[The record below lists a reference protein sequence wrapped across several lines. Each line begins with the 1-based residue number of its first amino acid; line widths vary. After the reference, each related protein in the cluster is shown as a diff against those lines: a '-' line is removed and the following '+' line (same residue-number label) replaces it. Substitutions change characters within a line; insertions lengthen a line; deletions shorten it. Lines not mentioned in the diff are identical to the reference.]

1 MPSSRD
7 MTNSYSSLPTG
18 AAGSGSGSVSTHASL
33 EAAGSIP
40 SPAAPTSSAAATT
53 ASSIQTPDARRHAI
67 GLINGESYSSSPS
80 QTPSPSYHQYQSS
93 RQAQSS
99 QQNPSYQQQSYHQY
113 QQQPQPHH
121 HHHHHAASI
130 SSSSGFRHDS
140 TDSGLTPTFS
150 SNTIMHSSPNPMG
163 DASESLSQPSHTST
177 AVPANASSNILIA
190 SIVQR
195 LVNKLPCNSGWR
207 LQLVEEDDLVRSCV
221 VNLINLSWFQLG
233 IVVKELLGAIE
244 VLVKQSS
251 QQRLEQQASIG
262 ILHSQLFILKVLVSC
277 LNHQWRIASGH
288 ANSPRPGLDPMP
300 SSPNSNGSIDQTLAE
315 SPSTSALGW
324 TDPSAMDDTQAKH
337 VLSVMTLLIKQNVA
351 RDDVNFSSIHEGV
364 EARSSSKNDPAASHG
379 LSGRAAPSERS
390 LRDLSLRDTTSS
402 FSSTKGFGHTSSR
415 LGRDDGDPRED
426 GGLPGISD
434 KFPEVF
440 MPSSLC
446 LAASTSLYVLY
457 PCFPP
462 TRSPF
467 DTPPSIDHADLAS
480 AAAAASPAASSYSH
494 KPDGRDSKPDMTDI
508 SSSARFN
515 ASSWSTTAFSQDVE
529 GFDVPNHLQ
538 TRIYRL
544 ASQVVFYL
552 SSSNWVVVSARLRNR
567 LYYLSSTVEEA
578 PSTAEL
584 RLLECSNFQR
594 ARLASMLQEV
604 STSFPQLKRSAQSAI
619 ALVLRRA
626 IWSWIQYHPTEFAN
640 LATANRRFEGSPD
653 VVFDQVYSLADSTKR
668 KIAFWPMLTSL
679 LILCPDL
686 VGKAA
691 VGENR
696 KASGS
701 LAKKLSFID
710 GLRKSPRNTAL
721 IDVST
726 LCCVDLFK
734 AAASVPRSENGLRL
748 IVHDLEAEL
757 QERLFDPKRP
767 LASGNKPIELMLM
780 IDFFVALFRLDPQR
794 TIRELVPICMSE
806 SSPIHFKIALVKAC
820 VLLAS
825 ERHRLPWA
833 PDVSLLYP
841 HISRPLRAFFR
852 EMAYR
857 LPRFDNRETTRKRA
871 ASRSVSSSHFRN
883 VSLSGSA
890 AVAAASVEE
899 LGRLDLLQ
907 SIVQLWTLDVGA
919 LAHGVDYDRPKD
931 FSSLSGGGTPFDR
944 ELILRNA
951 VPIDSL
957 LAFTASLCSLFSTP
971 PEFASYRK
979 SCAALLA
986 RVYHSGLLDPKL
998 ADFCAH
1004 QRHVGLSCL
1013 PFFFT
1018 IIAEQLMSC
1027 ESSEM
1032 QRHYLEL
1039 LRRSQ
1044 QRRGFF
1050 ISQEQDWN
1058 NTVKEPFYPPGH
1070 ERKLEYIW
1078 VQLVTLLMICSSDT
1092 EVCSRAMQCA
1102 RGFAQLTV
1110 AISDYYDPLSVEWLK
1125 LYTDLADP
1133 SFLHTGRIA
1142 QQKRIRA
1149 LLRDIEA
1156 PSAASWLAWKEA
1168 YSRWANLTQLVARPI
1183 AEDTLTAQDKAAQ
1196 WHNYAGFLCAFG
1208 GACFS
1213 ASAVITSEIEPS
1225 IAEILPQ
1232 FSDLDEQPAAL
1243 IERFVQEMVDL
1254 LVSDSLWV
1262 REKAKETLGV
1272 DLGPR
1277 LIGILFRQ
1285 IHAVLSDFF
1294 DKETGYPKTSEMY
1307 TVFVEQSIG
1316 VATMVLN
1323 RLDEVKSSPS
1333 TSKVDIGSL
1342 MVLFV
1347 EYANSLGRD
1356 EQALRI
1362 KTAMCQMCEALM
1374 RKKAAF
1380 CFSNELRVRNRLFQ
1394 ALTTWT
1400 SDGSEDGFHSNALDA
1415 LDRLH
1420 RDLDVA
1426 CLKCISILLDKLPL
1440 LLADDALLLDDK
1452 VEGAKTRHFAMYFG
1466 YFIKI
1471 LNRTRHSETAAAA
1484 RARAL
1489 NDAKS
1494 LAGTKSNKAD
1504 SGRDYAPLRE
1514 SAILALS
1521 NLLASNIDSGLHNSL
1536 PLAYHEDPRIRTA
1549 FMQIMTNVLNQG
1561 TAFDELERMG
1571 GARKS
1576 NRLVD
1581 LVCQEDLQLALSICH
1596 VCPGRDVE
1604 PMSVLLLS
1612 MFDAKG
1618 GLIRFLK
1625 AAVEEE
1631 IQRTATEEMVFR
1643 SNSFCTTLLSTF
1655 ARTHGY
1661 DYLRSIMAPLITEF
1675 ARKPAGFSVEMDPSR
1690 VEPGGS
1696 APKNQNALEEISQA
1710 FIDAICSSA
1719 HRVPAVL
1726 RELCR
1731 HIRTVLDARFPA
1743 SRYQGVGGLMFLR
1756 FISPAVVSPHMID
1769 INLTGPSKDLRR
1781 GLVLISKILITLASN
1796 NLFSSHK
1803 EPFMTGLNDFL
1814 KSNVWKVTAFLDQ
1827 VSDARTDPDRLYAAD
1842 QPLGFGIHPNVYGI
1856 DERDQRMLHRFL
1868 FENVDKLGKS
1878 LADRASS
1885 KSTVAVDSSSVYNGE
1900 AQQRRGEES
1909 KNVYDDLCDALAAAG
1924 EPKGED
1930 LSEPVFG
1937 AGNFQD
1943 FLRRHAGRNID
1954 EDSYRSI
1961 FYEGPVSRAGRPVM
1975 YYAMR
1980 NQKADTIDFE
1990 GLILYILQT
1999 LETFAYR
2006 QFDVVF
2012 DTTACQPS
2020 NVTPSQWL
2028 LYFSSL
2034 VPASI
2039 LSNVVDVFF
2048 LNPNTTARVEL
2059 QFWSATTY
2067 SDSTL
2072 KHELADRM
2080 TSLQNVVHCSTL
2092 PEIEKWIEP
2101 RNLVLDQ
2108 TTMSILGSSAEVRF
2122 DQITM
2127 VWYYRTLTPVTFRIG
2142 GEYLQITGL
2151 KKQEWLPNVP
2161 VQLNDVFHLSDID
2174 DVRSISIRG
2183 DDNTFFLS
2191 CRNGSM
2197 NFVFNSRE
2205 RSDVVQALRQAKA
2218 RVSKFRA
2225 NNAVDRVLRPNDVP
2239 GTLLNMA
2246 MLNITSNDSALR
2258 LSAYNLLCALSTSFN
2273 FGASSAKKR
2282 LLSSRGL
2289 ALPAN
2294 TMAFVTDLS
2303 KDFAVAAPGVTLE
2316 FLLSFFDGF
2325 ERAAPSQKTVCLHY
2339 LSPWLSNLVM
2349 FVHTSREQQ
2358 GEYHRRIKE
2367 ILNQLISITTK
2378 QPDMYAI
2385 MQRCVWS
2392 QLSRLDDL
2400 IPTFLDVFAE
2410 AAMDSGLHTERFEA
2424 VLDTMV
2430 SFASINLRGK
2440 LLSRLRKVIA
2450 KTAQNP
2456 VVSQLHLNAS
2466 WKEIATLVRMNMV
2479 LSFTNRVEAL
2489 LYLPEL
2495 LHIILLLAG
2504 NGVDATRHSIYG
2516 SAINLV
2522 HSLCTEDPRE
2532 ARKPDEATPRSA
2544 EAVAKLR
2551 VLLEK
2556 LAEPESLKLFGL
2568 PVASQGS
2575 SANAAFAASQEIVR
2589 ETPDNASIERLA
2601 TLMYEVAD
2609 VAAPNVDAANSWRAR
2624 LASLVTSTAF
2634 QYNPIIQS
2642 RAFVLLGCLAQ
2653 GEIDD
2658 DLLYQILVSL
2668 RGSISEW
2675 ASSSSDMPMIS
2686 IVTCLSKVVK
2696 ILPTRSRYLPQM
2708 FWLGIAMVQC
2718 GHVPLFKAG
2727 VELMHSTVQSI
2738 WERDIPAS
2746 EGNDLIAYLLDA
2758 RFEFRELACKLDDE
2772 TGVDFDIN
2780 FSFGMAALLVK
2791 GLRHPSTKEVT
2802 TKLMQAMLHHCGI
2815 DAQGERRSR
2824 SGRISER
2831 QLGFFVGLL
2840 PTATRP
2846 EEFGHLLSM
2855 AGVEASACEAAVE
2868 ARRSG
2873 YKGLQE
2879 HLDVLNNR
2887 IALLLVTLVT
2897 SLLQQAESDAERL
2910 MLYSFLNEAAREVPA
2925 IVSILYDSLA
2935 PSMKDIF
2942 VNCSNGAIL
2951 DAVHGI
2957 AQTAVSQPFFAA
2969 QARETQKRGGPNA
2982 YLAESGY
2989 GSLLTCG
2996 AFIPLMEGRRHVL
3009 CKLSIQLV
3017 LGLTDVGTT

>member
-1 MPSSRD
+1 
-7 MTNSYSSLPTG
+7 
-18 AAGSGSGSVSTHASL
+18 
-33 EAAGSIP
+33 
-40 SPAAPTSSAAATT
+40 
-53 ASSIQTPDARRHAI
+53 
-67 GLINGESYSSSPS
+67 
-80 QTPSPSYHQYQSS
+80 
-93 RQAQSS
+93 
-99 QQNPSYQQQSYHQY
+99 
-113 QQQPQPHH
+113 
-121 HHHHHAASI
+121 
-130 SSSSGFRHDS
+130 
-140 TDSGLTPTFS
+140 
-150 SNTIMHSSPNPMG
+150 MHSSPNLAG
-163 DASESLSQPSHTST
+163 DSSEIASQAPLSST
-177 AVPANASSNILIA
+177 TVSANASSQILIA
-190 SIVQR
+190 SIVHR

-207 LQLVEEDDLVRSCV
+207 LQLVEEDELVRSCV
-221 VNLINLSWFQLG
+221 ASLINLSCFQLG
-233 IVVKELLGAIE
+233 GVVKELLGAIE
-244 VLVKQSS
+244 MLVKQSS
-251 QQRLEQQASIG
+251 QQHLEQQAGIG
-262 ILHSQLFILKVLVSC
+262 MLHSQLFILKVLVSC

-288 ANSPRPGLDPMP
+288 ANRPRPGLDPLPP
-300 SSPNSNGSIDQTLAE
+300 SSSSNGAGEDDVGGSAA
-315 SPSTSALGW
+315 TSALGW
-324 TDPSAMDDTQAKH
+324 TDPPAMDDTQAKH

-351 RDDVNFSSIHEGV
+351 RDDASFSSIHEGV
-364 EARSSSKNDPAASHG
+364 EARSSSKTDPSAAHG
-379 LSGRAAPSERS
+379 LTGRVPPSERS
-390 LRDLSLRDTTSS
+390 LRDLSLRDPTSS
-402 FSSTKGFGHTSSR
+402 FSSTKSFGHTNSR
-415 LGRDDGDPRED
+415 LGRDDSEARED
-426 GGLPGISD
+426 GGYPSVND

-446 LAASTSLYVLY
+446 LAASTSLFVLY

-467 DTPPSIDHADLAS
+467 DTPPTIDHADLAT
-480 AAAAASPAASSYSH
+480 ALGASSGPSST
-494 KPDGRDSKPDMTDI
+494 PFTSGRTENKADTTNV

-515 ASSWSTTAFSQDVE
+515 TSSWSTTAFSQDVE
-529 GFDVPNHLQ
+529 GFEVPNHLQ

-567 LYYLSSTVEEA
+567 LYYLSSTIEEA

-584 RLLECSNFQR
+584 RLIECSNFQR
-594 ARLASMLQEV
+594 TRLAGMLQEL
-604 STSFPQLKRSAQSAI
+604 STSFPQLKRSAQYAV

-626 IWSWIQYHPTEFAN
+626 VWSWIQYHPTEFAT

-653 VVFDQVYSLADSTKR
+653 VVFDQVYSLADTTKR

-679 LILCPDL
+679 LILCPDM

-701 LAKKLSFID
+701 FAKKLSFID
-710 GLRKSPRNTAL
+710 GLRKSPRNTTL
-721 IDVST
+721 IDVAT

-757 QERLFDPKRP
+757 KERLFDAKRP

-780 IDFFVALFRLDPQR
+780 IDFFAALFRLDPQR
-794 TIRELVPICMSE
+794 TIRELVPICMAD

-841 HISRPLRAFFR
+841 HVSRHLRAFFR

-857 LPRFDNRETTRKRA
+857 LPRFDNRETARKRA
-871 ASRSVSSSHFRN
+871 ASRLASSSHFRN

-890 AVAAASVEE
+890 AAAAANVEE
-899 LGRLDLLQ
+899 LGRFDLLQ
-907 SIVQLWTLDVGA
+907 SIVQLWTLDVAA
-919 LAHGVDYDRPKD
+919 LAHGVDVDRPKA
-931 FSSLSGGGTPFDR
+931 FSSLSGGGSTFDR
-944 ELILRNA
+944 EALLRKA

-957 LAFTASLCSLFSTP
+957 LTFTVSICSLFATP

-979 SCAALLA
+979 VCAALLA
-986 RVYHSGLLDPKL
+986 RIYHSGLLDPKL
-998 ADFCAH
+998 AEFCKH

-1018 IIAEQLMSC
+1018 IITEQLMSSD
-1027 ESSEM
+1027 SSEM

-1050 ISQEQDWN
+1050 MTQEQNWSD
-1058 NTVKEPFYPPGH
+1058 TVQAPFYPPAN
-1070 ERKLEYIW
+1070 ERKLEYVW
-1078 VQLVTLLMICSSDT
+1078 VQLVTLLMMCSSDT

-1102 RGFAQLTV
+1102 RGHAQLTI
-1110 AISDYYDPLSVEWLK
+1110 AISDYYDPLSDEWLK

-1142 QQKRIRA
+1142 QQKRIRS

-1213 ASAVITSEIEPS
+1213 ASDFITSEIEPS

-1232 FSDLDEQPAAL
+1232 FCDINEQPAAL

-1272 DLGPR
+1272 DLEPR
-1277 LIGILFRQ
+1277 LIGILLRQ

-1294 DKETGYPKTSEMY
+1294 DKETGYPKTSDMY

-1323 RLDEVKSSPS
+1323 RLDESKASPS

-1362 KTAMCQMCEALM
+1362 KTAMCQMCGTLM

-1380 CFSNELRVRNRLFQ
+1380 CFSHELRVRNRLFQ
-1394 ALTTWT
+1394 ALTSWT
-1400 SDGSEDGFHSNALDA
+1400 SDGSEDGYHSNTLDA

-1426 CLKCISILLDKLPL
+1426 CLKCISVLLDKLPL

-1471 LNRTRHSETAAAA
+1471 LNRARHSETAAAA
-1484 RARAL
+1484 HARTL
-1489 NDAKS
+1489 DAKS
-1494 LAGTKSNKAD
+1494 MGAAKSIKIDA
-1504 SGRDYAPLRE
+1504 GRDYGPLRE

-1561 TAFDELERMG
+1561 TAFDELERIG
-1571 GARKS
+1571 GACKS

-1581 LVCQEDLQLALSICH
+1581 LVCRKDLQLALSICQI
-1596 VCPGRDVE
+1596 CPGRDVE

-1631 IQRTATEEMVFR
+1631 IQHTATEEMVFR
-1643 SNSFCTTLLSTF
+1643 SNSFCTTLLSAF

-1661 DYLRSIMAPLITEF
+1661 EYLRSIMAPLITEF
-1675 ARKPAGFSVEMDPSR
+1675 ASRPAGFSVEMDPSR

-1696 APKNQNALEEISQA
+1696 ALRNQEALEEIAQA

-1731 HIRTVLDARFPA
+1731 HIRSVLDARFPA
-1743 SRYQGVGGLMFLR
+1743 SRYQGVGGFMFLR

-1814 KSNVWKVTAFLDQ
+1814 KGNVWKVTAFLDQ
-1827 VSDARTDPDRLYAAD
+1827 VSDARTDPDRIYAAD
-1842 QPLGFGIHPNVYGI
+1842 QPLGFGIHPKAYGI

-1868 FENVDKLGKS
+1868 FENVDRLGKS
-1878 LADRASS
+1878 LADRATQSIA
-1885 KSTVAVDSSSVYNGE
+1885 AVDSSATYSGE
-1900 AQQRRGEES
+1900 AHQRRSEEA
-1909 KNVYDDLCDALAAAG
+1909 KHVYDDLCDALAAAG
-1924 EPKGED
+1924 EPKGDD
-1930 LSEPVFG
+1930 LPEPSFA
-1937 AGNFQD
+1937 AGNYQD

-1954 EDSYRSI
+1954 EESYRSI
-1961 FYEGPVSRAGRPVM
+1961 FYEGPSSRDGRPVL
-1975 YYAMR
+1975 YYAMH

-2012 DTTACQPS
+2012 DMTACQPS

-2039 LSNVVDVFF
+2039 LANVVNVFF
-2048 LNPNTTARVEL
+2048 LNPNTAARMEL
-2059 QFWSATTY
+2059 QFWSASTY

-2072 KHELADRM
+2072 KVELADRM

-2092 PEIEKWIEP
+2092 QAIEPWIEV
-2101 RNLVLDQ
+2101 RNLALGQV
-2108 TTMSILGSSAEVRF
+2108 TMSILGSSTEVRF

-2127 VWYYRTLTPVTFRIG
+2127 VWYYRSLTPVSFRIG

-2151 KKQEWLPNVP
+2151 KQQDWLPNVS
-2161 VQLNDVFHLSDID
+2161 VQLNDIFHLSDID

-2191 CRNGSM
+2191 CRNGSI

-2205 RSDVVQALRQAKA
+2205 RSEVVQALRQAKA

-2225 NNAVDRVLRPNDVP
+2225 NNAADRVLRPSDVP

-2246 MLNITSNDSALR
+2246 MLNITSNDAALR

-2289 ALPAN
+2289 GLSAN

-2303 KDFAVAAPGVTLE
+2303 RDFALAAPGVTLE

-2400 IPTFLDVFAE
+2400 IPIFLDVFTE

-2430 SFASINLRGK
+2430 SFGSINLRGK

-2466 WKEIATLVRMNMV
+2466 WKEIATLVQMNMV

-2495 LHIILLLAG
+2495 LHVILLLAG
-2504 NGVDATRHSIYG
+2504 NGVDATRHSIYC

-2532 ARKPDEATPRSA
+2532 ARKPEEATPRSA

-2551 VLLEK
+2551 VLLEQ
-2556 LAEPESLKLFGL
+2556 LAEAESLKLFGL
-2568 PVASQGS
+2568 PVASPGS
-2575 SANAAFAASQEIVR
+2575 SANAAFAASREMVR
-2589 ETPDNASIERLA
+2589 DTPDNASIERLA

-2609 VAAPNVDAANSWRAR
+2609 VAAPSTDAANSWRAR

-2675 ASSSSDMPMIS
+2675 ASNGSDMPMIS

-2696 ILPTRSRYLPQM
+2696 ILPTQSRYLPQM

-2727 VELMHSTVQSI
+2727 VELMHSTVDSI
-2738 WERDIPAS
+2738 WDRGIPAS
-2746 EGNDLIAYLLDA
+2746 EHSDLITYLLDA
-2758 RFEFRELACKLDDE
+2758 RLEFRELACKLDDE

-2791 GLRHPSTKEVT
+2791 GLRHPSTREAT
-2802 TKLMQAMLHHCGI
+2802 TNLMRAMLHHCGV
-2815 DAQGERRSR
+2815 DGQGEKQSKG
-2824 SGRISER
+2824 GRISER
-2831 QLGFFVGLL
+2831 QLGFFIGLL

-2846 EEFGHLLSM
+2846 EEFGQLLSL
-2855 AGVEASACEAAVE
+2855 AGVEASACNAAME

-2873 YKGLQE
+2873 YKGLTAY
-2879 HLDVLNNR
+2879 LDVLNNR

-2897 SLLQQAESDAERL
+2897 SLLQHAESDAERL

-2935 PSMKDIF
+2935 PSMKEIF

-2969 QARETQKRGGPNA
+2969 QAHETAKRGGPNA
-2982 YLAESGY
+2982 YLVESGY
-2989 GSLLTCG
+2989 GSLLGCG
-2996 AFIPLMEGRRHVL
+2996 AFVPLMEGRRHVL

>member
-1 MPSSRD
+1 MEAPASTASHAERPSSA
-7 MTNSYSSLPTG
+7 T
-18 AAGSGSGSVSTHASL
+18 
-33 EAAGSIP
+33 
-40 SPAAPTSSAAATT
+40 ATT
-53 ASSIQTPDARRHAI
+53 APLMQTPDARRHGL
-67 GLINGESYSSSPS
+67 GLINAEPHSSPAS
-80 QTPSPSYHQYQSS
+80 HSSASLYQQYQSA
-93 RQAQSS
+93 RQAPAS
-99 QQNPSYQQQSYHQY
+99 QQSQQYSQHSYLQY
-113 QQQPQPHH
+113 QQWQQQQTQHH
-121 HHHHHAASI
+121 HHHTASI
-130 SSSSGFRHDS
+130 SSSNNPRHES
-140 TDSGLTPTFS
+140 NDSGLTPSFS
-150 SNTIMHSSPNPMG
+150 STTVVHNSPNFLA
-163 DASESLSQPSHTST
+163 DAPESASQSAHTSIT
-177 AVPANASSNILIA
+177 VSPNASSQVLIA

-207 LQLVEEDDLVRSCV
+207 LQVVEEEDLVRSCV
-221 VNLINLSWFQLG
+221 INLINLSRFQLG
-233 IVVKELLGAIE
+233 VVVKELLGAIE

-251 QQRLEQQASIG
+251 QQRLEQQAGIG
-262 ILHSQLFILKVLVSC
+262 MLHSQLYVLKVLLSC
-277 LNHQWRIASGH
+277 LNHHWRLAAGLTS
-288 ANSPRPGLDPMP
+288 SSRPGLDP
-300 SSPNSNGSIDQTLAE
+300 SPVNTNTNGTNDDVSAQTAE
-315 SPSTSALGW
+315 NTAFGW
-324 TDPSAMDDTQAKH
+324 PDPPAMDDTQAKH

-351 RDDVNFSSIHEGV
+351 RDDANFASTHEGI
-364 EARSSSKNDPAASHG
+364 ESRIFSKNESAAAHSM
-379 LSGRAAPSERS
+379 SGRNAPSERS
-390 LRDLSLRDTTSS
+390 LRDLSLRDASSS
-402 FSSTKGFGHTSSR
+402 FSATKSFTAHTSSR
-415 LGRDDGDPRED
+415 LTRERDDPDARED
-426 GGLPGISD
+426 ASSTGLGD
-434 KFPEVF
+434 KFPEAF

-446 LAASTSLYVLY
+446 LAISTSLHILY

-467 DTPPSIDHADLAS
+467 DMPPSIDHADLAS
-480 AAAAASPAASSYSH
+480 ASAAAAAAQMATSASAA
-494 KPDGRDSKPDMTDI
+494 KTNKLNKTDVNPLAKFN
-508 SSSARFN
+508 SSS
-515 ASSWSTTAFSQDVE
+515 WTMTAFSQDVE
-529 GFDVPNHLQ
+529 GSDVSNHLQ

-544 ASQVVFYL
+544 ASQVVFFL

-567 LYYLSSTVEEA
+567 LYYLSSTIEEA

-594 ARLASMLQEV
+594 TRLASMLQEIG
-604 STSFPQLKRSAQSAI
+604 TSFPQLKRSAQYTI
-619 ALVLRRA
+619 ALTLRRG
-626 IWSWIQYHPTEFAN
+626 IWSWIQYHPHEFAN
-640 LATANRRFEGSPD
+640 LATTNRRFEGSPD
-653 VVFDQVYSLADSTKR
+653 VVFDQVYALADTTKR
-668 KIAFWPMLTSL
+668 KIAFWPLLTSL

-686 VGKAA
+686 VGRAA

-710 GLRKSPRNTAL
+710 GLRKLPRNTAL
-721 IDVST
+721 IDVAT

-734 AAASVPRSENGLRL
+734 AAASVPRTENGLRL

-757 QERLFDPKRP
+757 KERLFDPKRP
-767 LASGNKPIELMLM
+767 LASGNRPIELTFM
-780 IDFFVALFRLDPQR
+780 IDLIAALFRLDPQR
-794 TIRELVPICMSE
+794 TIRELVPVCMAE

-833 PDVSLLYP
+833 PDVSLLFP
-841 HISRPLRAFFR
+841 HISRLLRAIFR
-852 EMAYR
+852 ETAYR
-857 LPRFDNRETTRKRA
+857 LPRFDDRELARKRA
-871 ASRSVSSSHFRN
+871 ASRSASSSNFRVASLSVSS
-883 VSLSGSA
+883 
-890 AVAAASVEE
+890 AAAATSVEE

-907 SIVQLWTLDVGA
+907 SIAQLWTLDVAA
-919 LAHGVDYDRPKD
+919 LSHGLDLKHPSAL
-931 FSSLSGGGTPFDR
+931 SSLSGGAISVDR
-944 ELILRNA
+944 EIVFRNA
-951 VPIDSL
+951 VPIDSML
-957 LAFTASLCSLFSTP
+957 GFAVSICAIFCTP
-971 PEFASYRK
+971 PEFATYRK
-979 SCAALLA
+979 SSAALLA
-986 RVYHSGLLDPKL
+986 RVYHSGLLDPKF
-998 ADFCAH
+998 ADFSDQ
-1004 QRHVGLSCL
+1004 QRCVALSCMPL
-1013 PFFFT
+1013 FFT
-1018 IIAEQLMSC
+1018 LISEQLMSS

-1032 QRHYLEL
+1032 QRHFLDL

-1050 ISQEQDWN
+1050 INQDKDWQS
-1058 NTVKEPFYPPGH
+1058 PIQASFYPPEN
-1070 ERKLEYIW
+1070 ERKLEYLW
-1078 VQLVTLLMICSSDT
+1078 VQLVTLLMMCSSDT
-1092 EVCSRAMQCA
+1092 EVCSLSMQCA
-1102 RGFAQLTV
+1102 REHALLST
-1110 AISDYYDPLSVEWLK
+1110 AISDYCDPLSEEWIR
-1125 LYTDLADP
+1125 LYTELADP
-1133 SFLHTGRIA
+1133 SFRHTGRIA

-1149 LLRDIEA
+1149 LLRDIES

-1168 YSRWANLTQLVARPI
+1168 YSRWAGLTQLVARPI
-1183 AEDTLTAQDKAAQ
+1183 AEDSSTAQDKAAQ

-1213 ASAVITSEIEPS
+1213 ASDTVSSQIEPTVVK
-1225 IAEILPQ
+1225 ILPR
-1232 FSDLDEQPAAL
+1232 FSSLDEHPAAL
-1243 IERFVQEMVDL
+1243 IEQFIQEMVDL

-1316 VATMVLN
+1316 VATMILN
-1323 RLDEVKSSPS
+1323 RLDEAKAPAS
-1333 TSKVDIGSL
+1333 TTKVDIGSL

-1347 EYANSLGRD
+1347 EYANSLVRD

-1362 KTAMCQMCEALM
+1362 KTAMCQMCELLM
-1374 RKKAAF
+1374 RKKEAF

-1400 SDGSEDGFHSNALDA
+1400 SDSSEDGVHSSSLDS

-1420 RDLDVA
+1420 RELDVA

-1471 LNRTRHSETAAAA
+1471 LNRTRHFETAWAT
-1484 RARAL
+1484 RSRAL
-1489 NDAKS
+1489 TDAKS
-1494 LAGTKSNKAD
+1494 LSGAKGTKVGS
-1504 SGRDYAPLRE
+1504 SRDLVPLRE

-1521 NLLASNIDSGLHNSL
+1521 NLLASNIDSGLHSSL

-1561 TAFDELERMG
+1561 TAFDELERMS

-1576 NRLVD
+1576 TRLLD
-1581 LVCQEDLQLALSICH
+1581 LVCQNNLQLALAICQ
-1596 VCPGRDVE
+1596 VCPGREVE

-1612 MFDAKG
+1612 VFDAKG

-1661 DYLRSIMAPLITEF
+1661 DYLRSIMAPLITDF

-1696 APKNQNALEEISQA
+1696 ALKNQTALEEIAQA

-1731 HIRTVLDARFPA
+1731 HIRNVLDARFPA

-1769 INLTGPSKDLRR
+1769 INLTGPSRDLRR

-1827 VSDARTDPDRLYAAD
+1827 VSDARTDPDRIYAAD

-1856 DERDQRMLHRFL
+1856 DERDQRMLHKFL
-1868 FENVDKLGKS
+1868 FEHVDKLGKN
-1878 LADRASS
+1878 LEDRASES
-1885 KSTVAVDSSSVYNGE
+1885 ASTGDNVSDYDGQS
-1900 AQQRRGEES
+1900 QQRRSDEA
-1909 KNVYDDLCDALAAAG
+1909 KPVYNDLCDALAAAG
-1924 EPKGED
+1924 EPNADD
-1930 LSEPVFG
+1930 LPEPSFS
-1937 AGNFQD
+1937 ASNFQD
-1943 FLRRHAGRNID
+1943 FIRRHAGRNID
-1954 EDSYRSI
+1954 EESYRYI
-1961 FYEGPVSRAGRPVM
+1961 FYEGPASRGGRPVL
-1975 YYAMR
+1975 YYTMH

-1990 GLILYILQT
+1990 GLILYVLQT

-2006 QFDVVF
+2006 QFDVAI

-2039 LSNVVDVFF
+2039 LANVVNVFF
-2048 LNPNTTARVEL
+2048 VNPNTTARVEL
-2059 QFWSATTY
+2059 QFWSTSTY
-2067 SDSTL
+2067 SDSSL
-2072 KHELADRM
+2072 KHEIADRL

-2092 PEIEKWIEP
+2092 SSIETWIEP
-2101 RNLVLDQ
+2101 RNLALDKV
-2108 TTMSILGSSAEVRF
+2108 TMSILSSPVEVRF

-2127 VWYYRTLTPVTFRIG
+2127 VWYYRTLTPVAFVIG
-2142 GEYLQITGL
+2142 SEYLQIQSL
-2151 KKQEWLPNVP
+2151 KQQDWLPNVN
-2161 VQLNDVFHLSDID
+2161 VQLNDIFHLSDID

-2197 NFVFNSRE
+2197 TFVFNSRE
-2205 RSDVVQALRQAKA
+2205 RSEVVQALRQAKA

-2225 NNAVDRVLRPNDVP
+2225 SNAVDRVLRPNDVP

-2258 LSAYNLLCALSTSFN
+2258 LGAYNLLCALSTSFN

-2400 IPTFLDVFAE
+2400 IPTFLDVFTE

-2440 LLSRLRKVIA
+2440 LLSRLRKVVA

-2479 LSFTNRVEAL
+2479 LSFTNRVETL

-2495 LHIILLLAG
+2495 LHVILLLAG
-2504 NGVDATRHSIYG
+2504 NGVDATRRSIYG

-2532 ARKPDEATPRSA
+2532 ARKPEEAMPRSA
-2544 EAVAKLR
+2544 EAVTKLR
-2551 VLLEK
+2551 VLLER

-2568 PVASQGS
+2568 PLASQRSG
-2575 SANAAFAASQEIVR
+2575 ANAAFAASQDVVR
-2589 ETPDNASIERLA
+2589 DTPDNASIERLA
-2601 TLMYEVAD
+2601 TMMYEVAD
-2609 VAAPNVDAANSWRAR
+2609 VAAPNTDAANSWRAR

-2668 RGSISEW
+2668 RGSIAEW
-2675 ASSSSDMPMIS
+2675 ASSNSDMPMIS

-2696 ILPTRSRYLPQM
+2696 MLPTRSRYLPQM

-2727 VELMHSTVQSI
+2727 AELMHATVDTI
-2738 WERDIPAS
+2738 WERNIPAS
-2746 EGNDLIAYLLDA
+2746 HGSELIAYLLDA
-2758 RFEFRELACKLDDE
+2758 RFEFRDLACKLDDE

-2802 TKLMQAMLHHCGI
+2802 TKLMQAMLHHCGE
-2815 DAQGERRSR
+2815 DGHGERRSKG
-2824 SGRISER
+2824 GRISEQ

-2840 PTATRP
+2840 PTATRA
-2846 EEFGHLLSM
+2846 EEFGQLLAL
-2855 AGVEASACEAAVE
+2855 AGVEASICETAVE
-2868 ARRSG
+2868 TRRAG

-2879 HLDVLNNR
+2879 YLDVLNNR

-2897 SLLQQAESDAERL
+2897 SLLQHAESDAEKL
-2910 MLYSFLNEAAREVPA
+2910 LLYGFLNEAAREVPA

-2935 PSMKDIF
+2935 PSMKDVF

-2969 QARETQKRGGPNA
+2969 QARETAIRGGPNA

-2989 GSLLTCG
+2989 GSLLGCG
-2996 AFIPLMEGRRHVL
+2996 AFVPLMEGRRHVL

>member
-1 MPSSRD
+1 MDPYASASS
-7 MTNSYSSLPTG
+7 SASPLPPTS
-18 AAGSGSGSVSTHASL
+18 ASASASASASTL
-33 EAAGSIP
+33 EAH
-40 SPAAPTSSAAATT
+40 AATSSVH
-53 ASSIQTPDARRHAI
+53 SPDLRRPGIGMLNGDTPT
-67 GLINGESYSSSPS
+67 SSSPS
-80 QTPSPSYHQYQSS
+80 HHHYHVSRPSQTSQHSFQYQHPHTHPH
-93 RQAQSS
+93 QHQH
-99 QQNPSYQQQSYHQY
+99 QHQHPQQQQHQH
-113 QQQPQPHH
+113 QQHPHH
-121 HHHHHAASI
+121 HASNHSI
-130 SSSSGFRHDS
+130 GSSSGFRHDS
-140 TDSGLTPTFS
+140 TDSTLTPTFS
-150 SNTIMHSSPNPMG
+150 NSNLHN
-163 DASESLSQPSHTST
+163 ASHGLFSDPSDPLPQPLN
-177 AVPANASSNILIA
+177 PANAAPLAVNASSHILIA

-221 VNLINLSWFQLG
+221 ANLINLSCFQLG
-233 IVVKELLGAIE
+233 LVVKELLGAIE
-244 VLVKQSS
+244 LLVKQSS
-251 QQRLEQQASIG
+251 QQRLEQQAGIG
-262 ILHSQLFILKVLVSC
+262 MLHSQLFILKVLVSC
-277 LNHQWRIASGH
+277 LNHQWRIAAGH
-288 ANSPRPGLDPMP
+288 ANSPRPGLDP
-300 SSPNSNGSIDQTLAE
+300 LAAT
-315 SPSTSALGW
+315 PSTDSSAHSW
-324 TDPSAMDDTQAKH
+324 SDPPAMDDTQAKH

-351 RDDVNFSSIHEGV
+351 RDDATFSSIHDGGLD
-364 EARSSSKNDPAASHG
+364 ARSSSKSDSASSHSHS
-379 LSGRAAPSERS
+379 LSGRPPPSERS
-390 LRDLSLRDTTSS
+390 LRDLSLRDPASGFSTTKS
-402 FSSTKGFGHTSSR
+402 FAHHSASR
-415 LGRDDGDPRED
+415 LTRDDSEQRED
-426 GGLPGISD
+426 AASPTAAAAAEKL
-434 KFPEVF
+434 PEVF
-440 MPSSLC
+440 MPTALC

-457 PCFPP
+457 PYFPP

-467 DTPPSIDHADLAS
+467 DQPPSIDRADLAMGVG
-480 AAAAASPAASSYSH
+480 AS
-494 KPDGRDSKPDMTDI
+494 DSQP
-508 SSSARFN
+508 SSSSMPTNTTTDDAQSDLLQLTKGARFN
-515 ASSWSTTAFSQDVE
+515 SSSWTNTAFSPDVE
-529 GFDVPNHLQ
+529 GFDVPHHLQ

-552 SSSNWVVVSARLRNR
+552 SSSNWVVVNARLRNR
-567 LYYLSSTVEEA
+567 LYYLSSTIEDS

-594 ARLASMLQEV
+594 ARLASILQEV
-604 STSFPQLKRSAQSAI
+604 STSFPQLKRSAQYTV

-626 IWSWIQYHPTEFAN
+626 IWSWIQYHPAEFAA
-640 LATANRRFEGSPD
+640 LVTSNRRFEGSPD
-653 VVFDQVYSLADSTKR
+653 VVFDQVYALADTTKR
-668 KIAFWPMLTSL
+668 KIAFWPLLTSL
-679 LILCPDL
+679 LILCPDV

-721 IDVST
+721 IDVAA

-734 AAASVPRSENGLRL
+734 AAATVPRSDNGLRL
-748 IVHDLEAEL
+748 IVQDLEVDL
-757 QERLFDPKRP
+757 KERLFDPKRP

-780 IDFFVALFRLDPQR
+780 VDFFAALFRIDPQR
-794 TIRELVPICMSE
+794 TTRELVPICMSE
-806 SSPIHFKIALVKAC
+806 SNPLHFKIALVKAA

-833 PDVSLLYP
+833 PDVSILYP

-852 EMAYR
+852 EMTYR
-857 LPRFDNRETTRKRA
+857 LPRFDNRDAARKRA
-871 ASRSVSSSHFRN
+871 ASRAAASALFRSA
-883 VSLSGSA
+883 SLSGSA
-890 AVAAASVEE
+890 AAAAASLDE
-899 LGRLDLLQ
+899 LARLDLFQ
-907 SIVQLWTLDVGA
+907 SIVQLWTLDVAA
-919 LAHGVDYDRPKD
+919 LAHAIDLDRPKALT
-931 FSSLSGGGTPFDR
+931 SLSGGTTPFDR
-944 ELILRNA
+944 EKVLRNA
-951 VPIDSL
+951 VSIDSL
-957 LAFTASLCSLFSTP
+957 LSFTVSICSVFATP
-971 PEFASYRK
+971 PEFACYRK
-979 SCAALLA
+979 ISAALLS
-986 RVYHSGLLDPKL
+986 RVYHSGMFDDSL
-998 ADFCAH
+998 AEFCEH
-1004 QRHVGLSCL
+1004 QRHVGVSLL

-1018 IIAEQLMSC
+1018 ILTEQLMAS

-1050 ISQEQDWN
+1050 ISQERDWE
-1058 NTVKEPFYPPGH
+1058 TTAAAPFYPPAQ
-1070 ERKLEYIW
+1070 ERKLEYLW
-1078 VQLVTLLMICSSDT
+1078 VQLVTLLLMCSSDT

-1102 RGFAQLTV
+1102 YGHAQLTV
-1110 AISDYYDPLSVEWLK
+1110 GVTKYYDQLPDEWLR

-1133 SFLHTGRIA
+1133 NFLHTGRIA

-1149 LLRDIEA
+1149 LLRDIEE
-1156 PSAASWLAWKEA
+1156 PSVAGWLAWKEA
-1168 YSRWANLTQLVARPI
+1168 YSRWASLTQLVARPI
-1183 AEDTLTAQDKAAQ
+1183 VEDSSTAQDKAAQ

-1208 GACFS
+1208 GACFA
-1213 ASAVITSEIEPS
+1213 ASARITSEVEPS
-1225 IAEILPQ
+1225 VAQVLPQ
-1232 FSDLDEQPAAL
+1232 FSDLNEQPATL
-1243 IERFVQEMVDL
+1243 IEHFVQEMVDL

-1294 DKETGYPKTSEMY
+1294 DKDTGYPKTSEMY

-1316 VATMVLN
+1316 VATMVLH
-1323 RLDEVKSSPS
+1323 RLDEDKAVVA

-1380 CFSNELRVRNRLFQ
+1380 SFSNELRVRNRLFQ

-1400 SDGSEDGFHSNALDA
+1400 SDGSEDGFHSNSIDA

-1452 VEGAKTRHFAMYFG
+1452 VEGAKTRHFAMYFA

-1471 LNRTRHSETAAAA
+1471 LNRTRHSETAAVA
-1484 RARAL
+1484 RARAV
-1489 NDAKS
+1489 NDARS
-1494 LAGTKSNKAD
+1494 LAGAKSGKVE
-1504 SGRDYAPLRE
+1504 SGRDFEPLRE

-1521 NLLASNIDSGLHNSL
+1521 NLLASNIDSGLHSSL
-1536 PLAYHEDPRIRTA
+1536 PLAYHEDSRIRTA

-1561 TAFDELERMG
+1561 TAFDELERLS
-1571 GARKS
+1571 GARKC
-1576 NRLVD
+1576 NRLID
-1581 LVCQEDLQLALSICH
+1581 LVCQEDLQLALSVCQ

-1612 MFDAKG
+1612 IFDAKG

-1696 APKNQNALEEISQA
+1696 ALKNQTALEEIAQA

-1731 HIRTVLDARFPA
+1731 HIRNVLDTRFPA

-1842 QPLGFGIHPNVYGI
+1842 QPLGFGIHPTVYGI
-1856 DERDQRMLHRFL
+1856 DERDQRMLHKFL
-1868 FENVDKLGKS
+1868 FEHVEKLGKCLS
-1878 LADRASS
+1878 DRTSKANELSTSGAGADR
-1885 KSTVAVDSSSVYNGE
+1885 DSFLSGDAQWRRSHE
-1900 AQQRRGEES
+1900 A
-1909 KNVYDDLCDALAAAG
+1909 KNVYDDLCDALATAG
-1924 EPKGED
+1924 EPKADE
-1930 LSEPVFG
+1930 LPEPAFG
-1937 AGNFQD
+1937 ASNYQD
-1943 FLRRHAGRNID
+1943 FLRRHAGRTVD
-1954 EDSYRSI
+1954 EDSYRTI
-1961 FYEGPVSRAGRPVM
+1961 FYEGPSSRAGRPVL
-1975 YYAMR
+1975 YYAMH

-2006 QFDVVF
+2006 QFDLVF
-2012 DTTACQPS
+2012 NTTACHPS

-2039 LSNVVDVFF
+2039 LANVVNVFF

-2059 QFWSATTY
+2059 QFWSSSSY
-2067 SDSTL
+2067 GDSSI
-2072 KHELADRM
+2072 KHEIADRM
-2080 TSLQNVVHCSTL
+2080 TSLQKVVSCTTL
-2092 PEIEKWIEP
+2092 AEIEMYVEP
-2101 RNLVLDQ
+2101 RNLALDKL
-2108 TTMSILGSSAEVRF
+2108 TLAILGSTAEMHF

-2127 VWYYRTLTPVTFRIG
+2127 VWYYRSLTPVKFSIG

-2151 KKQEWLPNVP
+2151 KQQEWLPNVS
-2161 VQLNDVFHLSDID
+2161 VHLNDVFHLSDID

-2191 CRNGSM
+2191 CRNGAM

-2205 RSDVVQALRQAKA
+2205 RSEVVQALRQAKA

-2246 MLNITSNDSALR
+2246 MLNITSDDSALR

-2325 ERAAPSQKTVCLHY
+2325 ERAARSQKTVCLHY

-2450 KTAQNP
+2450 KTAQNA

-2495 LHIILLLAG
+2495 LHVILLLAG
-2504 NGVDATRHSIYG
+2504 NGTDATRHAIYG

-2522 HSLCTEDPRE
+2522 HSLCTEDQRE
-2532 ARKPDEATPRSA
+2532 ARKPEEATPRSA

-2551 VLLEK
+2551 ALLER
-2556 LAEPESLKLFGL
+2556 LAEPEALKLFGL
-2568 PVASQGS
+2568 PAASQAT
-2575 SANAAFAASQEIVR
+2575 SANAAFGASTEMVR
-2589 ETPDNASIERLA
+2589 DPPDNASIERLA
-2601 TLMYEVAD
+2601 LLMYEVAD
-2609 VAAPNVDAANSWRAR
+2609 AAAPSVDAANSWRAR
-2624 LASLVTSTAF
+2624 LTSLVTSTAF

-2686 IVTCLSKVVK
+2686 IVTCLSKVVR

-2708 FWLGIAMVQC
+2708 IWLGVAMVQC

-2727 VELMHSTVQSI
+2727 AELMLATVETI
-2738 WERDIPAS
+2738 WQRGIPTS
-2746 EGNDLIAYLLDA
+2746 EGSDLIAYLLDA

-2802 TKLMQAMLHHCGI
+2802 TKLMRAMLRHCGV
-2815 DAQGERRSR
+2815 DASGERCS
-2824 SGRISER
+2824 SDGRISER

-2840 PTATRP
+2840 PTATRT
-2846 EEFGHLLSM
+2846 EEFGQLLAL
-2855 AGVEASACEAAVE
+2855 AGVEPDACSVAVE

-2873 YKGLQE
+2873 YKGLQQY
-2879 HLDVLNNR
+2879 LDVLNNR

-2897 SLLQQAESDAERL
+2897 SLLQHAESDAERL
-2910 MLYSFLNEAAREVPA
+2910 MLYGFLNEAAREMPA

-2935 PSMKDIF
+2935 PSMKDVF

-2957 AQTAVSQPFFAA
+2957 AQTALSQPFFAA
-2969 QARETQKRGGPNA
+2969 QARETAKRGGPNA
-2982 YLAESGY
+2982 YLVESGY
-2989 GSLLTCG
+2989 GSLLGCG
-2996 AFIPLMEGRRHVL
+2996 AFVPLMEGRRHVL

>member
-1 MPSSRD
+1 MSPFAA
-7 MTNSYSSLPTG
+7 LPTS
-18 AAGSGSGSVSTHASL
+18 AGGSASRSGSVSTHASM
-33 EAAGSIP
+33 EASN
-40 SPAAPTSSAAATT
+40 SAASHGASTST
-53 ASSIQTPDARRHAI
+53 AAAAVAPLMQTPDARRHGL
-67 GLINGESYSSSPS
+67 GLINGGDAHSSPAS
-80 QTPSPSYHQYQSS
+80 QSSAGLYQQFQSS
-93 RQAQSS
+93 RQVASPH
-99 QQNPSYQQQSYHQY
+99 QQTQQYPQHSYHQY
-113 QQQPQPHH
+113 QQQQPSHH
-121 HHHHHAASI
+121 HHHQHAASI
-130 SSSSGFRHDS
+130 SSSAGFRHES

-150 SNTIMHSSPNPMG
+150 SNAIAYSSLNPTN
-163 DASESLSQPSHTST
+163 DVPDSASLSTHAST
-177 AVPANASSNILIA
+177 VVSTNASSHILIA

-207 LQLVEEDDLVRSCV
+207 LQMVEEDDLVRSCV
-221 VNLINLSWFQLG
+221 IHLINLSCFQLS

-244 VLVKQSS
+244 LLVKQSS

-262 ILHSQLFILKVLVSC
+262 MLHSQLFILKVLVSC
-277 LNHQWRIASGH
+277 LNHQWRISSGYTD
-288 ANSPRPGLDPMP
+288 SPRPGLDRLA
-300 SSPNSNGSIDQTLAE
+300 SPANNNGNGSNEDGGQDQC
-315 SPSTSALGW
+315 TSNSAVGW
-324 TDPSAMDDTQAKH
+324 SDPPAMDDTQAKH

-351 RDDVNFSSIHEGV
+351 RDDANFASIHEGV
-364 EARSSSKNDPAASHG
+364 ESRPSSKNDPAAAHSM
-379 LSGRAAPSERS
+379 SARAAPSERS
-390 LRDLSLRDTTSS
+390 LRDLSLRDAPSS
-402 FSSTKGFGHTSSR
+402 FSASKTFGSQLGSR
-415 LGRDDGDPRED
+415 LARDDPDSRED
-426 GGLPGISD
+426 AGIVSLGD
-434 KFPEVF
+434 RFPEVF

-446 LAASTSLYVLY
+446 LATSTSLHILY

-467 DTPPSIDHADLAS
+467 DTPPRIDQPEEVAKASGSASQQNRIDLTDVSPS
-480 AAAAASPAASSYSH
+480 A
-494 KPDGRDSKPDMTDI
+494 K
-508 SSSARFN
+508 FN
-515 ASSWSTTAFSQDVE
+515 ASSWTTTAFSNDVE
-529 GFDVPNHLQ
+529 GSDVPSHLQ

-567 LYYLSSTVEEA
+567 LYYLSSTIEEA

-584 RLLECSNFQR
+584 RLLECSNFER
-594 ARLASMLQEV
+594 SRLAGMLQEV
-604 STSFPQLKRSAQSAI
+604 GTSFPQLKRSAQYAV
-619 ALVLRRA
+619 ALTLRRA
-626 IWSWIQYHPTEFAN
+626 IWSWIQYHPTEFATM
-640 LATANRRFEGSPD
+640 AAANRRFEGSPD
-653 VVFDQVYSLADSTKR
+653 LVFDQVYTLADTTKR

-710 GLRKSPRNTAL
+710 GLRRAPRNTAL
-721 IDVST
+721 VDVAT
-726 LCCVDLFK
+726 LCCIDLFK

-757 QERLFDPKRP
+757 KERLFDPKRP

-780 IDFFVALFRLDPQR
+780 VDFFAASFRLDPQR
-794 TIRELVPICMSE
+794 AIRELVPICMAE

-841 HISRPLRAFFR
+841 YISRQLRAFFR
-852 EMAYR
+852 ETTYR
-857 LPRFDNRETTRKRA
+857 LPRFDNREAARKRA
-871 ASRSVSSSHFRN
+871 ASRSASASHFRN
-883 VSLSGSA
+883 VSLSVSA
-890 AVAAASVEE
+890 ATAASSVDE

-907 SIVQLWTLDVGA
+907 SIMQLWTLDVAA
-919 LAHGVDYDRPKD
+919 LSQDLGFSQSNAL
-931 FSSLSGGGTPFDR
+931 SSLSGSVIPFDR
-944 ELILRNA
+944 ETVLRNA
-951 VPIDSL
+951 VPIDSML
-957 LAFTASLCSLFSTP
+957 GFMVCVCSFFATP
-971 PEFASYRK
+971 FEFATYRK

-986 RVYHSGLLDPKL
+986 RAFHCGLLDPKF
-998 ADFCAH
+998 AEFCDH
-1004 QRHVGLSCL
+1004 LRRVSVSCM
-1013 PFFFT
+1013 PFFFAML
-1018 IIAEQLMSC
+1018 AEQLMS
-1027 ESSEM
+1027 SDASEM
-1032 QRHYLEL
+1032 QLHFLEL

-1044 QRRGFF
+1044 LRRGFV
-1050 ISQEQDWN
+1050 IGQDGDW
-1058 NTVKEPFYPPGH
+1058 TVTVRSSFYPPH
-1070 ERKLEYIW
+1070 QERKLEYIW
-1078 VQLVTLLMICSSDT
+1078 VQLVTLLMLCSGDT
-1092 EVCSRAMQCA
+1092 EVCSRAMQCSRDYA
-1102 RGFAQLTV
+1102 KLTIAV
-1110 AISDYYDPLSVEWLK
+1110 NDYYDPLSDEWIR
-1125 LYTDLADP
+1125 LYTDLTDP

-1142 QQKRIRA
+1142 QQKRIRS
-1149 LLRDIEA
+1149 LLRDIES

-1168 YSRWANLTQLVARPI
+1168 YARWSSLTQVVARPV
-1183 AEDTLTAQDKAAQ
+1183 AEDTLPAQDKAGQ

-1213 ASAVITSEIEPS
+1213 ASADISSEIES
-1225 IAEILPQ
+1225 IVATILPQ
-1232 FSDLDEQPAAL
+1232 FSNLEQQPAVL
-1243 IERFVQEMVDL
+1243 VEQFVQEMVDL

-1272 DLGPR
+1272 DLSPR
-1277 LIGILFRQ
+1277 LVAILFRQ

-1316 VATMVLN
+1316 VATMVLA
-1323 RLDEVKSSPS
+1323 RLDEVKTSSA
-1333 TSKVDIGSL
+1333 TCKVDIGSL

-1347 EYANSLGRD
+1347 EYANSLSRD

-1374 RKKAAF
+1374 RKKASF
-1380 CFSNELRVRNRLFQ
+1380 SFSNELRVRNRLFQ

-1400 SDGSEDGFHSNALDA
+1400 SDGSEDGFHSHSGSGSVEA

-1471 LNRTRHSETAAAA
+1471 LNRARHSETTAAA

-1489 NDAKS
+1489 ADPKS
-1494 LAGTKSNKAD
+1494 LAAATKSSKVDA
-1504 SGRDYAPLRE
+1504 GRDFAPLRE

-1576 NRLVD
+1576 TRLVD
-1581 LVCQEDLQLALSICH
+1581 LVCQENLQLALSICQ
-1596 VCPGRDVE
+1596 VCPSRDVE

-1675 ARKPAGFSVEMDPSR
+1675 ARKPTGFSVEMDPSR

-1696 APKNQNALEEISQA
+1696 ALKNQTALEEIAQS
-1710 FIDAICSSA
+1710 FVDAICSSA

-1731 HIRTVLDARFPA
+1731 HIRNVLDARFPA
-1743 SRYQGVGGLMFLR
+1743 SRYQGVGGLIFLR

-1856 DERDQRMLHRFL
+1856 DERDQKMLHRFL
-1868 FENVDKLGKS
+1868 FENVDRLGRN
-1878 LADRASS
+1878 LADRASQW
-1885 KSTVAVDSSSVYNGE
+1885 TTADDVASFEDGKT
-1900 AQQRRGEES
+1900 QQRRSEEA
-1909 KNVYDDLCDALAAAG
+1909 KQVYDDLCDALAVAG
-1924 EPKGED
+1924 EPKGD
-1930 LSEPVFG
+1930 DVPEPSFG

-1954 EDSYRSI
+1954 EESYRSI
-1961 FYEGPVSRAGRPVM
+1961 FYEGPASRGGRPVL
-1975 YYAMR
+1975 YYTMHKQR
-1980 NQKADTIDFE
+1980 ADTIDFE

-2006 QFDVVF
+2006 QFDVVV
-2012 DTTACQPS
+2012 DTTACQPF

-2039 LSNVVDVFF
+2039 LANVVNVFF
-2048 LNPNTTARVEL
+2048 VNPNTTACVEL
-2059 QFWSATTY
+2059 QFWSTSTY
-2067 SDSTL
+2067 SDSPL
-2072 KHELADRM
+2072 KHEIADRL
-2080 TSLQNVVHCSTL
+2080 TSLQNVVPCLTL
-2092 PEIEKWIEP
+2092 SEIETWIEP
-2101 RNLVLDQ
+2101 RNLALDKA
-2108 TTMSILGSSAEVRF
+2108 TVSILGSPAEVRF

-2127 VWYYRTLTPVTFRIG
+2127 VWYYRTLTPVTFLIG
-2142 GEYLQITGL
+2142 GEYLQIKGL
-2151 KKQEWLPNVP
+2151 KQQDWLPNVP
-2161 VQLNDVFHLSDID
+2161 VRLNDVFHLSDID

-2191 CRNGSM
+2191 CRNGSI

-2205 RSDVVQALRQAKA
+2205 RSEVVQALRQAKA

-2225 NNAVDRVLRPNDVP
+2225 SNAVDRVLRPNDVP

-2385 MQRCVWS
+2385 MQRCVWT

-2400 IPTFLDVFAE
+2400 IPTFLDVFTE

-2440 LLSRLRKVIA
+2440 LLSRLRKVVA

-2479 LSFTNRVEAL
+2479 LSFTNRVETL

-2495 LHIILLLAG
+2495 LHVILLLAG
-2504 NGVDATRHSIYG
+2504 NGVDATRQSIYG

-2532 ARKPDEATPRSA
+2532 ARKPEEAMPRSA

-2551 VLLEK
+2551 VLLEQ

-2568 PVASQGS
+2568 PTAASQGS
-2575 SANAAFAASQEIVR
+2575 STNAAFAASQEIVR

-2609 VAAPNVDAANSWRAR
+2609 VAAPNTDAANSWRAR

-2727 VELMHSTVQSI
+2727 MELMHATVVSI
-2738 WERDIPAS
+2738 WERGMAAS
-2746 EGNDLIAYLLDA
+2746 EGNDLVGFLLDA

-2772 TGVDFDIN
+2772 TGVDFEIN

-2791 GLRHPSTKEVT
+2791 GLRHPSTKEAT
-2802 TKLMQAMLHHCGI
+2802 TKLMRAMLHYCGV
-2815 DAQGERRSR
+2815 DGQGDRRSQG
-2824 SGRISER
+2824 GRISER

-2846 EEFGHLLSM
+2846 EEFGQLLAL
-2855 AGVEASACEAAVE
+2855 AGVDAGVCDSAVE

-2879 HLDVLNNR
+2879 YLDVLNNR

-2897 SLLQQAESDAERL
+2897 SLLQHAESDAERL
-2910 MLYSFLNEAAREVPA
+2910 LLYGFLNEAAREVPA

-2969 QARETQKRGGPNA
+2969 QARETAKRGGPTA

-2989 GSLLTCG
+2989 ASLLGCG
-2996 AFIPLMEGRRHVL
+2996 AFVPLMEGRRHVL

>member
-1 MPSSRD
+1 
-7 MTNSYSSLPTG
+7 
-18 AAGSGSGSVSTHASL
+18 
-33 EAAGSIP
+33 
-40 SPAAPTSSAAATT
+40 
-53 ASSIQTPDARRHAI
+53 
-67 GLINGESYSSSPS
+67 
-80 QTPSPSYHQYQSS
+80 
-93 RQAQSS
+93 
-99 QQNPSYQQQSYHQY
+99 
-113 QQQPQPHH
+113 
-121 HHHHHAASI
+121 
-130 SSSSGFRHDS
+130 
-140 TDSGLTPTFS
+140 
-150 SNTIMHSSPNPMG
+150 MH
-163 DASESLSQPSHTST
+163 
-177 AVPANASSNILIA
+177 
-190 SIVQR
+190 
-195 LVNKLPCNSGWR
+195 
-207 LQLVEEDDLVRSCV
+207 
-221 VNLINLSWFQLG
+221 LINLSRFQLG
-233 IVVKELLGAIE
+233 VVVKELLGAIE

-262 ILHSQLFILKVLVSC
+262 MLHSQLFILKILVSC
-277 LNHQWRIASGH
+277 LNHQWRIASGTI
-288 ANSPRPGLDPMP
+288 NSPRPGLDPLP
-300 SSPNSNGSIDQTLAE
+300 ETASTRGTNDQNHPKQAA
-315 SPSTSALGW
+315 STSALGW
-324 TDPSAMDDTQAKH
+324 TDPPAMDDTQAKH
-337 VLSVMTLLIKQNVA
+337 VLSVMTLLIKQTVVREDA
-351 RDDVNFSSIHEGV
+351 SFSSIHEVV
-364 EARSSSKNDPAASHG
+364 ESRSSAKTDPAASNATT
-379 LSGRAAPSERS
+379 GRAVPSERS
-390 LRDLSLRDTTSS
+390 FRDLSLRETAASLSGNKSFGGHSS
-402 FSSTKGFGHTSSR
+402 SK
-415 LGRDDGDPRED
+415 LARDDTEARDDAGAS
-426 GGLPGISD
+426 GLGD

-446 LAASTSLYVLY
+446 LAASTSLYILY

-467 DTPPSIDHADLAS
+467 DTPPSIDHVDLAS
-480 AAAAASPAASSYSH
+480 AAAAAAAVT
-494 KPDGRDSKPDMTDI
+494 KAQ
-508 SSSARFN
+508 SSSPTDKHEMVDVGPTARFN
-515 ASSWSTTAFSQDVE
+515 ASSWSTTSFSADAS

-538 TRIYRL
+538 TRIYRY
-544 ASQVVFYL
+544 ASQIVFYL
-552 SSSNWVVVSARLRNR
+552 SSSNWVVVNARLRNR
-567 LYYLSSTVEEA
+567 LYYLSSTIEEA

-584 RLLECSNFQR
+584 RLLECTNFNR
-594 ARLASMLQEV
+594 ARLASVLQEV
-604 STSFPQLKRSAQSAI
+604 SVSFPQLKRSAQYAV
-619 ALVLRRA
+619 ALTLRRA
-626 IWSWIQYHPTEFAN
+626 IWSWIQYHPEEYAS
-640 LATANRRFEGSPD
+640 LASANRRFEGSPD
-653 VVFDQVYSLADSTKR
+653 VVFDQVYNLADTTKR
-668 KIAFWPMLTSL
+668 KIAFWPLLTSL
-679 LILCPDL
+679 LVLCPDL

-710 GLRKSPRNTAL
+710 GLRKPPRNNAL
-721 IDVST
+721 IDVAT
-726 LCCVDLFK
+726 LCCVDIFK
-734 AAASVPRSENGLRL
+734 AAASVPSSDNGLRL
-748 IVHDLEAEL
+748 IYHDLVAEVKG
-757 QERLFDPKRP
+757 RLFDPKKP
-767 LASGNKPIELMLM
+767 LASGNKPIELMLTT
-780 IDFFVALFRLDPQR
+780 DLFAASFRLDPQR
-794 TIRELVPICMSE
+794 TIRELVPVCMAE
-806 SSPIHFKIALVKAC
+806 SSPTHFKIAVVKAC
-820 VLLAS
+820 VLLTS
-825 ERHRLPWA
+825 EQHRMPWA
-833 PDVSLLYP
+833 PEVSLLYP
-841 HISRPLRAFFR
+841 HISRPLRALFR
-852 EMAYR
+852 EMTFR
-857 LPRFDNRETTRKRA
+857 LPRFDNRELARKRA
-871 ASRSVSSSHFRN
+871 AARVTSSAHFRH

-890 AVAAASVEE
+890 AAAASSVEE

-907 SIVQLWTLDVGA
+907 SILQLWTLDIA
-919 LAHGVDYDRPKD
+919 SLAYNIDYEQSEA
-931 FSSLSGGGTPFDR
+931 FSSLSGGSTTFDR
-944 ELILRNA
+944 ETMLRNA
-951 VPIDSL
+951 MSVDSML
-957 LAFTASLCSLFSTP
+957 GFTASVCSLFFTP
-971 PEFASYRK
+971 PEFTTFRK
-979 SCAALLA
+979 SCAALLG
-986 RVYHSGLLDPKL
+986 RVYHSGLLDSRY
-998 ADFCAH
+998 AAFCEH
-1004 QRHVGLSCL
+1004 QRHVALSCL

-1018 IIAEQLMSC
+1018 ILTEQLMSTDDLD
-1027 ESSEM
+1027 M
-1032 QRHYLEL
+1032 QRHFLDL

-1050 ISQEQDWN
+1050 ISQDDDWSI
-1058 NTVKEPFYPPGH
+1058 TVQSSFYPPEH
-1070 ERKLEYIW
+1070 ERKLEYLW

-1092 EVCSRAMQCA
+1092 EVCSLAMQCA
-1102 RGFAQLTV
+1102 RDHAQLTV
-1110 AISDYYDPLSVEWLK
+1110 VISDYYDPLSAEWIR

-1133 SFLHTGRIA
+1133 SFLHTGRVA

-1168 YSRWANLTQLVARPI
+1168 YSRWSGLTQLVARPM
-1183 AEDTLTAQDKAAQ
+1183 AEHTLAAQDKAAQ
-1196 WHNYAGFLCAFG
+1196 WQNYAGFLCAFG

-1213 ASAVITSEIEPS
+1213 ASATISSEIEPS
-1225 IAEILPQ
+1225 IAKILPR
-1232 FSDLDEQPAAL
+1232 FSNLDEQPAVL
-1243 IERFVQEMVDL
+1243 VERFVQEMVDL
-1254 LVSDSLWV
+1254 LVSDSLWI

-1277 LIGILFRQ
+1277 LISILFRQ

-1294 DKETGYPKTSEMY
+1294 DKQTGYPKISDMY

-1323 RLDEVKSSPS
+1323 RLDEAKAASS

-1362 KTAMCQMCEALM
+1362 KAAMCQMCEALM

-1380 CFSNELRVRNRLFQ
+1380 SFSNELRVRNRLFQ

-1400 SDGSEDGFHSNALDA
+1400 SDGAEGGSFSNASDA

-1471 LNRTRHSETAAAA
+1471 LNRTRNLETAAAV

-1489 NDAKS
+1489 TDAKAM
-1494 LAGTKSNKAD
+1494 AGTRNNKSD
-1504 SGRDYAPLRE
+1504 SARDYTPLRE

-1536 PLAYHEDPRIRTA
+1536 PLAYHEDARLRTA

-1561 TAFDELERMG
+1561 TAFDELERMS
-1571 GARKS
+1571 GARRS
-1576 NRLVD
+1576 ARLVD
-1581 LVCQEDLQLALSICH
+1581 LVCQENLQLALAICH

-1655 ARTHGY
+1655 AKTHGY

-1675 ARKPAGFSVEMDPSR
+1675 ARKPLGFSVEMDPTR
-1690 VEPGGS
+1690 IEPGGS
-1696 APKNQNALEEISQA
+1696 VFDNQAALEEIAQA

-1731 HIRTVLDARFPA
+1731 HIRDVLDARFPA

-1796 NLFSSHK
+1796 NLFSGHK

-1827 VSDARTDPDRLYAAD
+1827 VSDARTDPDRVYAAD
-1842 QPLGFGIHPNVYGI
+1842 QPLGYGIHPGVYGVS
-1856 DERDQRMLHRFL
+1856 ERDQKTLHKFL
-1868 FENVDKLGKS
+1868 FENVDKLGRN
-1878 LADRASS
+1878 LADRASNPTTAEDP
-1885 KSTVAVDSSSVYNGE
+1885 STSVYSSELLYRRSDE
-1900 AQQRRGEES
+1900 A
-1909 KNVYDDLCDALAAAG
+1909 KLVYDELCDALATAG
-1924 EPKGED
+1924 EPKGDD
-1930 LSEPVFG
+1930 LPEPSFG
-1937 AGNFQD
+1937 ARNFQD
-1943 FLRRHAGRNID
+1943 FVRRHAGRSID
-1954 EDSYRSI
+1954 EESYHSI
-1961 FYEGPVSRAGRPVM
+1961 FYEGPFSRAGRPVL
-1975 YYAMR
+1975 YYTLHK
-1980 NQKADTIDFE
+1980 QKADTIDFE
-1990 GLILYILQT
+1990 GLIFYVLQT
-1999 LETFAYR
+1999 LEPFAYR
-2006 QFDVVF
+2006 QFDIVI

-2039 LSNVVDVFF
+2039 LANAVNVFF
-2048 LNPNTTARVEL
+2048 VNPNTIARAEL
-2059 QFWSATTY
+2059 QFWSTATY
-2067 SDSTL
+2067 NDSTL
-2072 KHELADRM
+2072 KHEVADRM
-2080 TSLQNVVHCSTL
+2080 TSLQNVVHCSAL
-2092 PEIEKWIEP
+2092 SEIELWVER
-2101 RNLVLDQ
+2101 RNLALDQ
-2108 TTMSILGSSAEVRF
+2108 MTMTILGSPAEVSF
-2122 DQITM
+2122 DQITL
-2127 VWYYRTLTPVTFRIG
+2127 VWYYRTLTPVTFNIG

-2151 KKQEWLPNVP
+2151 KQQDWLPNTS

-2197 NFVFNSRE
+2197 NFVFTSRE
-2205 RSDVVQALRQAKA
+2205 RSEVVQALRQAKA
-2218 RVSKFRA
+2218 RASKFRA
-2225 NNAVDRVLRPNDVP
+2225 DNPVDRVLRPNDVP

-2246 MLNITSNDSALR
+2246 MHNITSNDSALR

-2325 ERAAPSQKTVCLHY
+2325 ERASPSQKTVCLHY

-2349 FVHTSREQQ
+2349 FVHTSREEQ
-2358 GEYHRRIKE
+2358 GEHHRRIKE
-2367 ILNQLISITTK
+2367 ILGHLISITTK

-2430 SFASINLRGK
+2430 SFSSINMRGK
-2440 LLSRLRKVIA
+2440 LLSRLRKVVA

-2495 LHIILLLAG
+2495 LHVILLLAG
-2504 NGVDATRHSIYG
+2504 NGVDATRYSIYG

-2532 ARKPDEATPRSA
+2532 ARKPEEATPRSA

-2551 VLLEK
+2551 VLLDQLSK
-2556 LAEPESLKLFGL
+2556 PESLKLFGL
-2568 PVASQGS
+2568 PVASQS
-2575 SANAAFAASQEIVR
+2575 SAVNAAFGASQEIVR
-2589 ETPDNASIERLA
+2589 DAPDNASIERLA

-2609 VAAPNVDAANSWRAR
+2609 AAAPNTDAANSWRAR

-2668 RGSISEW
+2668 RGSFSEW
-2675 ASSSSDMPMIS
+2675 ASSNADMTLIS
-2686 IVTCLSKVVK
+2686 IVTCLGKVVK
-2696 ILPTRSRYLPQM
+2696 ILPSRSRYLPQM

-2718 GHVPLFKAG
+2718 GHIPLFKAG
-2727 VELMHSTVQSI
+2727 VELMHSTVESI
-2738 WERDIPAS
+2738 WERGIPLG
-2746 EGNDLIAYLLDA
+2746 EGDDLINHLLDA
-2758 RFEFRELACKLDDE
+2758 RFEFRDLACKLDDE

-2791 GLRHPSTKEVT
+2791 GLRHPSTKEAT
-2802 TKLMQAMLHHCGI
+2802 TKLMQSMLHHCGV
-2815 DAQGERRSR
+2815 DGHGELRSR

-2846 EEFGHLLSM
+2846 EEFGQLLAL
-2855 AGVEASACEAAVE
+2855 AGVDASICEAAVE
-2868 ARRSG
+2868 SRRSG

-2879 HLDVLNNR
+2879 YLDVLNNR

-2897 SLLQQAESDAERL
+2897 SLLQHAESDGERL
-2910 MLYSFLNEAAREVPA
+2910 MLYGFLNEAAREVPA

-2969 QARETQKRGGPNA
+2969 QARETAKRGGPTA
-2982 YLAESGY
+2982 YLVESGY
-2989 GSLLTCG
+2989 ASLLGCG
-2996 AFIPLMEGRRHVL
+2996 TFVPLMEGRRHVL

>member
-1 MPSSRD
+1 MNNSFSSP
-7 MTNSYSSLPTG
+7 PTG
-18 AAGSGSGSVSTHASL
+18 AGGSNSGSVSTHASV
-33 EAAGSIP
+33 EAVAPTASTTGPAS
-40 SPAAPTSSAAATT
+40 STTATAAPSHQSRD
-53 ASSIQTPDARRHAI
+53 SRRQGL
-67 GLINGESYSSSPS
+67 GLINADTYSSPPS
-80 QTPSPSYHQYQSS
+80 HTSSPSYHQFQSS
-93 RQAQSS
+93 RQPLPPQPP
-99 QQNPSYQQQSYHQY
+99 QYQQQSHHQY
-113 QQQPQPHH
+113 QHQQHLPH
-121 HHHHHAASI
+121 HHHHHAAST

-140 TDSGLTPTFS
+140 TDSGFTPAFS
-150 SNTIMHSSPNPMG
+150 NNTIMHTSPNLVG
-163 DASESLSQPSHTST
+163 DSSEPTLPTHTTQPVS
-177 AVPANASSNILIA
+177 ANASSQLLIA

-207 LQLVEEDDLVRSCV
+207 LQLVEEDELVRSCV
-221 VNLINLSWFQLG
+221 LNLINLSCFQLG
-233 IVVKELLGAIE
+233 IVVRELLGAIE

-262 ILHSQLFILKVLVSC
+262 ILHSQLFVLKVLVSC
-277 LNHQWRIASGH
+277 LNHQWRIASCH
-288 ANSPRPGLDPMP
+288 ANAPRPGLDLLP
-300 SSPNSNGSIDQTLAE
+300 T
-315 SPSTSALGW
+315 SPSTNATNEQGFTATASTSAHGW
-324 TDPSAMDDTQAKH
+324 TDPPAMDDTQAKH
-337 VLSVMTLLIKQNVA
+337 VLSVMTLLIKQNVV
-351 RDDVNFSSIHEGV
+351 REDLNFSSIHEGV
-364 EARSSSKNDPAASHG
+364 EARPSSKDSAAVHG

-390 LRDLSLRDTTSS
+390 LRDLSLRDPTSTFSSAKS
-402 FSSTKGFGHTSSR
+402 FSNTASR
-415 LGRDDGDPRED
+415 LARDDADARED
-426 GGLPGISD
+426 GGTAGLGD
-434 KFPEVF
+434 KFSEAF

-446 LAASTSLYVLY
+446 LAASTSLHVLY

-467 DTPPSIDHADLAS
+467 DTPPTIDHLDSTTA
-480 AAAAASPAASSYSH
+480 AAAAASRP
-494 KPDGRDSKPDMTDI
+494 DSKDTKITITDVRP
-508 SSSARFN
+508 SARFN
-515 ASSWSTTAFSQDVE
+515 SSSWSNTAFSKDVE
-529 GFDVPNHLQ
+529 GFDVPSHLQ

-567 LYYLSSTVEEA
+567 LYYLSSTIEEA

-594 ARLASMLQEV
+594 GRLANILQEV
-604 STSFPQLKRSAQSAI
+604 STSFPQLKRSAQYAI

-626 IWSWIQYHPTEFAN
+626 IWSWIQYHPSEFAN

-653 VVFDQVYSLADSTKR
+653 VVFDQVYSFADTTKR

-691 VGENR
+691 IGENR

-721 IDVST
+721 IDVAT

-748 IVHDLEAEL
+748 IVHDLDAEL
-757 QERLFDPKRP
+757 KERLFDPKRP

-780 IDFFVALFRLDPQR
+780 IDFFAALFRLDPQR
-794 TIRELVPICMSE
+794 TIRELVPVCMSE

-833 PDVSLLYP
+833 ADVSLLYP
-841 HISRPLRAFFR
+841 HISRALRAFYR
-852 EMAYR
+852 ETTYR
-857 LPRFDNRETTRKRA
+857 LPRFDNREMARKRA
-871 ASRSVSSSHFRN
+871 ASRSASSSHFRN

-890 AVAAASVEE
+890 AAAAASIEE

-907 SIVQLWTLDVGA
+907 SIVQLWTLDIAA
-919 LAHGVDYDRPKD
+919 LAHGIDFDRPKAL
-931 FSSLSGGGTPFDR
+931 SSLSGGGSGFDR
-944 ELILRNA
+944 EKVLRNA
-951 VPIDSL
+951 VQVDSL
-957 LAFTASLCSLFSTP
+957 LAFTAASCSLFSTP
-971 PEFASYRK
+971 PEFASFRK
-979 SCAALLA
+979 MCAALLA
-986 RVYHSGLLDPKL
+986 RIYHSGLLNPKL
-998 ADFCAH
+998 AEFCEN
-1004 QRHVGLSCL
+1004 QRHVGVAGL
-1013 PFFFT
+1013 PFFFI
-1018 IIAEQLMSC
+1018 IIAEQLMLSD
-1027 ESSEM
+1027 SSEM
-1032 QRHYLEL
+1032 QRHFLDL

-1044 QRRGFF
+1044 QRMGFF
-1050 ISQEQDWN
+1050 ISQERDWAS
-1058 NTVKEPFYPPGH
+1058 TIQATFFPPAR
-1070 ERKLEYIW
+1070 ERKLQSIW
-1078 VQLVTLLMICSSDT
+1078 TQFVTLLMMCSSDT
-1092 EVCSRAMQCA
+1092 EVCSLAMQCA
-1102 RGFAQLTV
+1102 HGHAQVTV
-1110 AISDYYDPLSVEWLK
+1110 AISDYYDPLSEEWFK

-1133 SFLHTGRIA
+1133 TFLHTGRIA

-1149 LLRDIEA
+1149 LLRDIEI
-1156 PSAASWLAWKEA
+1156 PSAASWVTWKEA

-1213 ASAVITSEIEPS
+1213 ASATITAEIEPS
-1225 IAEILPQ
+1225 IAEVLPQ
-1232 FSDLDEQPAAL
+1232 FSDPNEQPSEL

-1254 LVSDSLWV
+1254 LVSDSLWI

-1294 DKETGYPKTSEMY
+1294 DKETGYPKTSDMY

-1323 RLDEVKSSPS
+1323 RLDELKASPS

-1347 EYANSLGRD
+1347 EYTNSLGRD

-1452 VEGAKTRHFAMYFG
+1452 VEGAKTRHFAMHFG

-1494 LAGTKSNKAD
+1494 LAGTKSNRVD
-1504 SGRDYAPLRE
+1504 ISRDYAPLRE

-1581 LVCQEDLQLALSICH
+1581 LVCQENLQLALSICQ

-1625 AAVEEE
+1625 ASVEEE

-1690 VEPGGS
+1690 VEPNGS
-1696 APKNQNALEEISQA
+1696 ALKNQNALEEIAQA

-1731 HIRTVLDARFPA
+1731 HIRNVLDARFPA

-1803 EPFMTGLNDFL
+1803 EPFMTGLNEFL

-1868 FENVDKLGKS
+1868 FENVEKVGKS
-1878 LADRASS
+1878 LADRASQFTGAAENTLS
-1885 KSTVAVDSSSVYNGE
+1885 YNDE
-1900 AQQRRGEES
+1900 AQQQRSQGAKR
-1909 KNVYDDLCDALAAAG
+1909 VYDDLCDMLAAAG
-1924 EPKGED
+1924 DPKGD
-1930 LSEPVFG
+1930 DAPEPSFG
-1937 AGNFQD
+1937 ANNFQD

-1961 FYEGPVSRAGRPVM
+1961 FYEGPASRGGRPVL
-1975 YYAMR
+1975 YYAMH

-2039 LSNVVDVFF
+2039 LANVVNVVF
-2048 LNPNTTARVEL
+2048 LNPNTTVRLEL
-2059 QFWSATTY
+2059 QFWSASTY

-2092 PEIEKWIEP
+2092 AEIEQWVEP
-2101 RNLVLDQ
+2101 RNLALDQ
-2108 TTMSILGSSAEVRF
+2108 RTTSILGSSAEVRF
-2122 DQITM
+2122 EQITM
-2127 VWYYRTLTPVTFRIG
+2127 VWYYRTLTPVIFSIG

-2151 KKQEWLPNVP
+2151 KQQDWLPNRS

-2205 RSDVVQALRQAKA
+2205 RSEVVQALRQAKA

-2282 LLSSRGL
+2282 LLSSHGL

-2400 IPTFLDVFAE
+2400 IPIFLDVFAE

-2440 LLSRLRKVIA
+2440 LLSRLRRVIA

-2456 VVSQLHLNAS
+2456 VVSQLPLNAS

-2495 LHIILLLAG
+2495 LHVILLLVG
-2504 NGVDATRHSIYG
+2504 NGVDATRYSIYG

-2532 ARKPDEATPRSA
+2532 ARKPDEATLRSA

-2551 VLLEK
+2551 VLLEQ

-2568 PVASQGS
+2568 PIAPQGS

-2589 ETPDNASIERLA
+2589 ETPDNAAIERLA

-2675 ASSSSDMPMIS
+2675 ASTSSDMPMVS

-2708 FWLGIAMVQC
+2708 FWLGIATVQC

-2727 VELMHSTVQSI
+2727 VELMHSTVESI
-2738 WERDIPAS
+2738 WERGIPAS
-2746 EGNDLIAYLLDA
+2746 EGNDLITYLLDA

-2791 GLRHPSTKEVT
+2791 GLRHPCTKDVT
-2802 TKLMQAMLHHCGI
+2802 TKLMQSMLHHCGV
-2815 DAQGERRSR
+2815 DGQGERRSR

-2846 EEFGHLLSM
+2846 EEFGQLLSL
-2855 AGVEASACEAAVE
+2855 AGVESGVCEAAIE

-2879 HLDVLNNR
+2879 YLDVLNNR

-2897 SLLQQAESDAERL
+2897 SLLQHAESDAERL
-2910 MLYSFLNEAAREVPA
+2910 MLYVFLNEAAREVPA

-2935 PSMKDIF
+2935 PSMKDVF

-2982 YLAESGY
+2982 YLVESGY
-2989 GSLLTCG
+2989 GSLLACG
-2996 AFIPLMEGRRHVL
+2996 AFVPLMEARRHVL

>member
-1 MPSSRD
+1 M
-7 MTNSYSSLPTG
+7 NHFPTIPGG
-18 AAGSGSGSVSTHASL
+18 AGGGSGSGSASASTHASM
-33 EAAGSIP
+33 EGTASAASHAERP
-40 SPAAPTSSAAATT
+40 SSAAA
-53 ASSIQTPDARRHAI
+53 SSLPFNPTSDSHRH
-67 GLINGESYSSSPS
+67 GLGLFNGDSHSSPAS
-80 QTPSPSYHQYQSS
+80 QSSASLYHQHQSGRPAPPS
-93 RQAQSS
+93 HQNQHPPQQSYVQN
-99 QQNPSYQQQSYHQY
+99 QQPQQQQS
-113 QQQPQPHH
+113 QQHH
-121 HHHHHAASI
+121 RQQTASI
-130 SSSSGFRHDS
+130 SSTSNFRYES
-140 TDSGLTPTFS
+140 TDSGLTPSFS
-150 SNTIMHSSPNPMG
+150 SNTIVYSSPSFVNDPSET
-163 DASESLSQPSHTST
+163 ASQSVHAST
-177 AVPANASSNILIA
+177 PVSTNASSQVLIA

-207 LQLVEEDDLVRSCV
+207 LQVVEEDDLVRSCV
-221 VNLINLSWFQLG
+221 VNLINLSRFQLG
-233 IVVKELLGAIE
+233 FVVKELLGAIE
-244 VLVKQSS
+244 LLVKQSS
-251 QQRLEQQASIG
+251 QQRLEHQAGIG
-262 ILHSQLFILKVLVSC
+262 MLHSQLFILKVLVSC
-277 LNHQWRIASGH
+277 FNHQWRIAEGV
-288 ANSPRPGLDPMP
+288 ANTARPGLDLL
-300 SSPNSNGSIDQTLAE
+300 SSRSSTNGHDDDGNGQLS
-315 SPSTSALGW
+315 STTASGW
-324 TDPSAMDDTQAKH
+324 TDPPPMDDTQAKH

-351 RDDVNFSSIHEGV
+351 RDDPMFASTHEGV
-364 EARSSSKNDPAASHG
+364 ESRPSSKSDPAAASAMA
-379 LSGRAAPSERS
+379 GRNAPSERS
-390 LRDLSLRDTTSS
+390 LRDLSLRDATSS
-402 FSSTKGFGHTSSR
+402 GFSAGKAFSPHTSSR
-415 LGRDDGDPRED
+415 LARERDDQDARED
-426 GGLPGISD
+426 ASAAGLGD
-434 KFPEVF
+434 KLSEVF

-446 LAASTSLYVLY
+446 LATPTSLHILY

-467 DTPPSIDHADLAS
+467 DTPPSIDYADLAS
-480 AAAAASPAASSYSH
+480 AAAAAAAAEAAAS
-494 KPDGRDSKPDMTDI
+494 PDAAKASKSEVSDI
-508 SSSARFN
+508 SPTAKFN
-515 ASSWSTTAFSQDVE
+515 ASSWTTTAFSPDVE
-529 GFDVPNHLQ
+529 GFDTSSNLQ

-544 ASQVVFYL
+544 ASQVVFHL
-552 SSSNWVVVSARLRNR
+552 SSSNWVVVNARLRNR
-567 LYYLSSTVEEA
+567 LYYLSSTIEEA

-594 ARLASMLQEV
+594 SRLANILQEV
-604 STSFPQLKRSAQSAI
+604 GTSFPQLKRSAQYTI
-619 ALVLRRA
+619 ALTLRRA
-626 IWSWIQYHPTEFAN
+626 IWSWIQYHPAEFVS
-640 LATANRRFEGSPD
+640 LATNNRRFEGSPD
-653 VVFDQVYSLADSTKR
+653 VVFDQVYALADNTKR
-668 KIAFWPMLTSL
+668 KIAFWPLLTSL

-686 VGKAA
+686 VGRAA

-710 GLRKSPRNTAL
+710 GLRKSPRNPALVDTA
-721 IDVST
+721 T

-734 AAASVPRSENGLRL
+734 AAATVPRSENGLRL

-757 QERLFDPKRP
+757 KERLFDPKRP
-767 LASGNKPIELMLM
+767 LASGNKPIELTFM
-780 IDFFVALFRLDPQR
+780 IDLFAALFRLDPQR
-794 TIRELVPICMSE
+794 TIRELVPVCMSH
-806 SSPIHFKIALVKAC
+806 SSPVHFKTALVKAC

-825 ERHRLPWA
+825 ERHRVPWA

-841 HISRPLRAFFR
+841 HISRSLRAFLR
-852 EMAYR
+852 ETVFR
-857 LPRFDNRETTRKRA
+857 LPRFDDRDIARKRA
-871 ASRSVSSSHFRN
+871 ASRSASSSQFRN
-883 VSLSGSA
+883 ISLSVSA
-890 AVAAASVEE
+890 AAAATSVEE
-899 LGRLDLLQ
+899 LGRLELLQ
-907 SIVQLWTLDVGA
+907 SILQLWTLDISA
-919 LAHGVDYDRPKD
+919 LAHGIDHKQDSAL
-931 FSSLSGGGTPFDR
+931 SSLSGGTSPIDR
-944 ELILRNA
+944 ETVFSNA
-951 VPIDSL
+951 VSVDSTL
-957 LAFTASLCSLFSTP
+957 GFTAALCALFATP
-971 PEFASYRK
+971 AEFATFRK
-979 SCAALLA
+979 SFAALLG
-986 RVYHSGLLDPKL
+986 RVYHSGLIDSRF
-998 ADFCAH
+998 ADFCNH
-1004 QRHVGLSCL
+1004 QRRAAVSCL

-1018 IIAEQLMSC
+1018 IITKQLMSAD
-1027 ESSEM
+1027 SSEM
-1032 QRHYLEL
+1032 QRHYLDL

-1050 ISQEQDWN
+1050 ISQDKDWQI
-1058 NTVKEPFYPPGH
+1058 TVQASFYPTQR
-1070 ERKLEYIW
+1070 ERKLEYVW
-1078 VQLVTLLMICSSDT
+1078 VQLVTLLMMCSSDT
-1092 EVCSRAMQCA
+1092 EVCSSAMQCA
-1102 RGFAQLTV
+1102 REHAQLTT
-1110 AISDYYDPLSVEWLK
+1110 AISDYYDPLSEEWLR

-1149 LLRDIEA
+1149 LLRDIES
-1156 PSAASWLAWKEA
+1156 PSTASWLAWKQA
-1168 YSRWANLTQLVARPI
+1168 YARWSSFIQLVARPI
-1183 AEDTLTAQDKAAQ
+1183 AEDSLTAQDKAAQ

-1213 ASAVITSEIEPS
+1213 ASDIISSHIEPS
-1225 IAEILPQ
+1225 IAKILPQ
-1232 FSDLDEQPAAL
+1232 FSSPDKHPAAL
-1243 IERFVQEMVDL
+1243 VERFVQEMVDL

-1272 DLGPR
+1272 DLGAR
-1277 LIGILFRQ
+1277 LVGILFRQ

-1294 DKETGYPKTSEMY
+1294 DKETGYPKTSDMY

-1316 VATMVLN
+1316 VVTMVLN
-1323 RLDEVKSSPS
+1323 RLDETRASSS

-1347 EYANSLGRD
+1347 EYANSLVRD

-1362 KTAMCQMCEALM
+1362 KTAMCQMCEILM
-1374 RKKAAF
+1374 RKKEAF
-1380 CFSNELRVRNRLFQ
+1380 SFSNELRVRNRLFQ

-1400 SDGSEDGFHSNALDA
+1400 SDGAEDGSTSSSVDP

-1420 RDLDVA
+1420 RELDVA

-1466 YFIKI
+1466 YFLKI
-1471 LNRTRHSETAAAA
+1471 LNRTRHIEAATTV
-1484 RARAL
+1484 RTRAL
-1489 NDAKS
+1489 TDAKPI
-1494 LAGTKSNKAD
+1494 AGAKSIKAD
-1504 SGRDYAPLRE
+1504 VSRDLVPIRE
-1514 SAILALS
+1514 SAIVALS
-1521 NLLASNIDSGLHNSL
+1521 NLLASNIDSGLHSSL
-1536 PLAYHEDPRIRTA
+1536 PLAYNEDPRIRTA
-1549 FMQIMTNVLNQG
+1549 FMQIMTNVLSQG
-1561 TAFDELERMG
+1561 TAFDELERMSA
-1571 GARKS
+1571 ARKS
-1576 NRLVD
+1576 TRLVD
-1581 LVCQEDLQLALSICH
+1581 LVCQDDLQLALTICQ

-1696 APKNQNALEEISQA
+1696 VLKNQSALEDIAQT

-1796 NLFSSHK
+1796 NLFSGHK

-1827 VSDARTDPDRLYAAD
+1827 VSDARTDPDRIYAAD

-1856 DERDQRMLHRFL
+1856 DDRDHRILHRFL
-1868 FENVDKLGKS
+1868 FDHVDKIGKH
-1878 LADRASS
+1878 LADRTADSVAAHESLSAYDSKRQQSGDAASL
-1885 KSTVAVDSSSVYNGE
+1885 
-1900 AQQRRGEES
+1900 
-1909 KNVYDDLCDALAAAG
+1909 VYDDLCDALAVSG

-1930 LSEPVFG
+1930 LPEPSFS
-1937 AGNFQD
+1937 AGNYQD
-1943 FLRRHAGRNID
+1943 FIRRHAGRNID
-1954 EDSYRSI
+1954 EESYRDI
-1961 FYEGPVSRAGRPVM
+1961 FYEGPASRSGRPVL
-1975 YYAMR
+1975 YYSMHK
-1980 NQKADTIDFE
+1980 QKADTIDFE

-2006 QFDVVF
+2006 QFDIVF
-2012 DTTACQPS
+2012 DTTACHPLS
-2020 NVTPSQWL
+2020 VTPSQWL

-2034 VPASI
+2034 IPAPI
-2039 LSNVVDVFF
+2039 LANVVNVLFV
-2048 LNPNTTARVEL
+2048 NPNTTARVEL
-2059 QFWSATTY
+2059 QFWSTATY
-2067 SDSTL
+2067 SESAL
-2072 KHELADRM
+2072 KHEIADRL
-2080 TSLQNVVHCSTL
+2080 TSMQNVVHCSTL
-2092 PEIEKWIEP
+2092 SSIETWIEL
-2101 RNLVLDQ
+2101 RNLALDRA
-2108 TTMSILGSSAEVRF
+2108 TMSILNSPVETIY
-2122 DQITM
+2122 DQVTL
-2127 VWYYRTLTPVTFRIG
+2127 VWYYRTLTPVTFIVG
-2142 GEYLQITGL
+2142 SEYLQIQGL
-2151 KKQEWLPNVP
+2151 KQQDWLPNVT

-2205 RSDVVQALRQAKA
+2205 RSEVVQALRQAKA

-2225 NNAVDRVLRPNDVP
+2225 SNAVDRVLRPNDVP

-2246 MLNITSNDSALR
+2246 MLNITSNDAALR

-2289 ALPAN
+2289 TLPAN

-2325 ERAAPSQKTVCLHY
+2325 DRAAPSQKTVCLHY

-2349 FVHTSREQQ
+2349 FVHSSREQLP
-2358 GEYHRRIKE
+2358 ENHRRIKE

-2378 QPDMYAI
+2378 QPDMYGV

-2392 QLSRLDDL
+2392 QLGRLDDL
-2400 IPTFLDVFAE
+2400 VSTFLDVFTE

-2430 SFASINLRGK
+2430 SFGSINLRGK
-2440 LLSRLRKVIA
+2440 LLSRLRKVVA

-2466 WKEIATLVRMNMV
+2466 WKEIATLMRMNMV
-2479 LSFTNRVEAL
+2479 LSFTNRVETL

-2495 LHIILLLAG
+2495 LHVILLLAG

-2532 ARKPDEATPRSA
+2532 ARKPEEAMPRSV

-2551 VLLEK
+2551 VLLER

-2568 PVASQGS
+2568 PVASQVGGS
-2575 SANAAFAASQEIVR
+2575 SAASATSQAVVR

-2609 VAAPNVDAANSWRAR
+2609 VAAPNTDAANSWRAR

-2668 RGSISEW
+2668 RGSIAEW
-2675 ASSSSDMPMIS
+2675 ASSSADMPMIS

-2727 VELMHSTVQSI
+2727 VELMHATVDTI
-2738 WERDIPAS
+2738 WERDILAS
-2746 EGNDLIAYLLDA
+2746 QGNELISYLLDA
-2758 RFEFRELACKLDDE
+2758 RFEFRDLACKLDDE

-2791 GLRHPSTKEVT
+2791 GLRHPTTKEVT
-2802 TKLMQAMLHHCGI
+2802 TQLMQAMLHHCGV
-2815 DAQGERRSR
+2815 DGQGERRSQ

-2846 EEFGHLLSM
+2846 EEFGELLSL
-2855 AGVEASACEAAVE
+2855 AGVEASACQAAVE

-2879 HLDVLNNR
+2879 YLDVLNNR
-2887 IALLLVTLVT
+2887 IALLLVTLVA
-2897 SLLQQAESDAERL
+2897 SLLQHAESDAERL
-2910 MLYSFLNEAAREVPA
+2910 LLYGFLNEAAREVPA

-2957 AQTAVSQPFFAA
+2957 AQTAVSQPLFAA
-2969 QARETQKRGGPNA
+2969 QARETAKRGGPNA

-2989 GSLLTCG
+2989 GSLLGCG
-2996 AFIPLMEGRRHVL
+2996 AFVPLMEGRRHVL

>member
-1 MPSSRD
+1 
-7 MTNSYSSLPTG
+7 MTPFTTLPIS
-18 AAGSGSGSVSTHASL
+18 AAGSGSRSGSVSTHTSM
-33 EAAGSIP
+33 EATHP
-40 SPAAPTSSAAATT
+40 AATT
-53 ASSIQTPDARRHAI
+53 TPLMHTPDARRH
-67 GLINGESYSSSPS
+67 GLGLSNGEPYSSPAS
-80 QTPSPSYHQYQSS
+80 QTSAGLYHQFQSS
-93 RQAQSS
+93 RQVASPHQAQ
-99 QQNPSYQQQSYHQY
+99 QYPQHSYHQH
-113 QQQPQPHH
+113 QQQQQPHH
-121 HHHHHAASI
+121 HHHQHATSI
-130 SSSSGFRHDS
+130 SSSSGLRHES
-140 TDSGLTPTFS
+140 TDSGPTPTFS
-150 SNTIMHSSPNPMG
+150 SNAIAYSSPTPTNEVS
-163 DASESLSQPSHTST
+163 DSASLAHTST
-177 AVPANASSNILIA
+177 VVSTNASSQILVA

-207 LQLVEEDDLVRSCV
+207 LQAVEEDDLVRSCV
-221 VNLINLSWFQLG
+221 IHLINLSCFQLG
-233 IVVKELLGAIE
+233 SVVKELLGAIE
-244 VLVKQSS
+244 LLVKQSS
-251 QQRLEQQASIG
+251 QQRLEQQAGIG
-262 ILHSQLFILKVLVSC
+262 MLHSQLFILKVLVSC
-277 LNHQWRIASGH
+277 LNHQWRITSGFT
-288 ANSPRPGLDPMP
+288 NSPRPGLDTL
-300 SSPNSNGSIDQTLAE
+300 SSPADNKGKEDDGQST
-315 SPSTSALGW
+315 STSALGW
-324 TDPSAMDDTQAKH
+324 PDPPSMDDTQAKH

-351 RDDVNFSSIHEGV
+351 RDDANFSSIHEGV
-364 EARSSSKNDPAASHG
+364 ESRPSSRNDPAAAHSM
-379 LSGRAAPSERS
+379 SARAAPSERS
-390 LRDLSLRDTTSS
+390 LRDLSLRDASSS
-402 FSSTKGFGHTSSR
+402 FSTSRVLSSQSGSR
-415 LGRDDGDPRED
+415 LARDDSDARED
-426 GGLPGISD
+426 GSTVSLGD

-446 LAASTSLYVLY
+446 LATSTSLHILY

-462 TRSPF
+462 SRSPF
-467 DTPPSIDHADLAS
+467 DTPTSIDEPELLSAADDAANAS
-480 AAAAASPAASSYSH
+480 ASASQE
-494 KPDGRDSKPDMTDI
+494 KRVDMTDVN
-508 SSSARFN
+508 SAAKFN
-515 ASSWSTTAFSQDVE
+515 ASSWTTTAFSHDVE
-529 GFDVPNHLQ
+529 GSDVPSHLQ

-567 LYYLSSTVEEA
+567 LHYLSSTIEEA

-584 RLLECSNFQR
+584 RLLECSNFER
-594 ARLASMLQEV
+594 SRLASVMQEV
-604 STSFPQLKRSAQSAI
+604 GTSFPQLKRSAQYAV
-619 ALVLRRA
+619 ALTLRRA

-640 LATANRRFEGSPD
+640 LVTADRRFEGNPD
-653 VVFDQVYSLADSTKR
+653 LVFDQVYTLADTTKR

-679 LILCPDL
+679 LILCRN
-686 VGKAA
+686 VVVTAA

-701 LAKKLSFID
+701 VAKKLSFID
-710 GLRKSPRNTAL
+710 GLRRSPRNTAL
-721 IDVST
+721 VDVAT
-726 LCCVDLFK
+726 LCCIDLFK
-734 AAASVPRSENGLRL
+734 AAASVPRSENNGLRH
-748 IVHDLEAEL
+748 IVLDLEAEL
-757 QERLFDPKRP
+757 KERLFDPKRP

-780 IDFFVALFRLDPQR
+780 VDFFAALFRLDPQQA
-794 TIRELVPICMSE
+794 IRELVPVCMAE

-820 VLLAS
+820 VVLAS

-841 HISRPLRAFFR
+841 HISRQLRAFFR
-852 EMAYR
+852 ETTYR
-857 LPRFDNRETTRKRA
+857 LPRFDNREAARKRA
-871 ASRSVSSSHFRN
+871 ASRSASASHFRH
-883 VSLSGSA
+883 VSLSVSA
-890 AVAAASVEE
+890 AMAASSVDE

-907 SIVQLWTLDVGA
+907 SILQLWTLDVSA
-919 LAHGVDYDRPKD
+919 LSEGLD
-931 FSSLSGGGTPFDR
+931 FDQPNALSTFSGGVVPFDR
-944 ELILRNA
+944 ETILRNA
-951 VPIDSL
+951 VPVDSML
-957 LAFTASLCSLFSTP
+957 GFIVSVCSLFATP
-971 PEFASYRK
+971 PEFATFRQ

-986 RVYHSGLLDPKL
+986 RAYHCSLLDPKFTE
-998 ADFCAH
+998 FCDH
-1004 QRHVGLSCL
+1004 QCRVSLSCL

-1018 IIAEQLMSC
+1018 IITEQLMS
-1027 ESSEM
+1027 SDASEM

-1044 QRRGFF
+1044 LRRVFF
-1050 ISQEQDWN
+1050 MGQNSNWAVTIQ
-1058 NTVKEPFYPPGH
+1058 EPFYPPED
-1070 ERKLEYIW
+1070 ERKIEYIW
-1078 VQLVTLLMICSSDT
+1078 VQLATLLMLCSSDT
-1092 EVCSRAMQCA
+1092 EVCSRAMYCA
-1102 RGFAQLTV
+1102 RDYAKLTV
-1110 AISDYYDPLSVEWLK
+1110 AVSDYYEALSDEWIR
-1125 LYTDLADP
+1125 LYTDLTDP

-1142 QQKRIRA
+1142 QQKRIRS
-1149 LLRDIEA
+1149 LLRGIEI
-1156 PSAASWLAWKEA
+1156 PSAASWLAWKEV
-1168 YSRWANLTQLVARPI
+1168 YSRWSSLTQLVARPV
-1183 AEDTLTAQDKAAQ
+1183 AEDTLPAQDKAGQ

-1213 ASAVITSEIEPS
+1213 ASAAISSEIEPI
-1225 IAEILPQ
+1225 IANILPQ
-1232 FSDLDEQPAAL
+1232 FSNLDQEPAVLVEQ
-1243 IERFVQEMVDL
+1243 FVQEMVDL

-1272 DLGPR
+1272 DLSPR
-1277 LIGILFRQ
+1277 LVGILFRQ

-1316 VATMVLN
+1316 VATMVLT
-1323 RLDEVKSSPS
+1323 RLNEDKTSSS

-1356 EQALRI
+1356 EQTLRI

-1380 CFSNELRVRNRLFQ
+1380 SFSNELRVRNRLFQ

-1400 SDGSEDGFHSNALDA
+1400 SDGNEDGPNSTSLDA

-1471 LNRTRHSETAAAA
+1471 LNRARHSETTAAA

-1489 NDAKS
+1489 ADAKT
-1494 LAGTKSNKAD
+1494 LAGTKSSKID
-1504 SGRDYAPLRE
+1504 SGRDFAPLRE

-1576 NRLVD
+1576 TRFVD
-1581 LVCQEDLQLALSICH
+1581 LVCQENLQLALSICQ
-1596 VCPGRDVE
+1596 VCPGRDIE

-1612 MFDAKG
+1612 IFDAKG

-1643 SNSFCTTLLSTF
+1643 SNSFCNTLLSTF

-1661 DYLRSIMAPLITEF
+1661 DYLRSIMVPLITEF
-1675 ARKPAGFSVEMDPSR
+1675 AHKPAGFSVEMNPSR

-1696 APKNQNALEEISQA
+1696 ALKNQNALEEIAQS
-1710 FIDAICSSA
+1710 FVDAICSSA

-1731 HIRTVLDARFPA
+1731 HIRNVLDARFPA
-1743 SRYQGVGGLMFLR
+1743 SRYQGVGGLIFLR
-1756 FISPAVVSPHMID
+1756 FINPAVVSPHMID

-1781 GLVLISKILITLASN
+1781 GLVLISKILMTLASN
-1796 NLFSSHK
+1796 NLFSAHK

-1827 VSDARTDPDRLYAAD
+1827 VSDARTDPDRLYGAD

-1856 DERDQRMLHRFL
+1856 DERDQKMLHRFL
-1868 FENVDKLGKS
+1868 FENVDKLGKN
-1878 LADRASS
+1878 LADRAS
-1885 KSTVAVDSSSVYNGE
+1885 KWTTADDVASFEDGQ
-1900 AQQRRGEES
+1900 AQQRHSEEARH
-1909 KNVYDDLCDALAAAG
+1909 VYEDLCDALAVAG
-1924 EPKGED
+1924 EPKGD
-1930 LSEPVFG
+1930 DVPEPSFG

-1954 EDSYRSI
+1954 EESYRSI
-1961 FYEGPVSRAGRPVM
+1961 FYEGPVSRGGRPVL
-1975 YYAMR
+1975 YYTMHK
-1980 NQKADTIDFE
+1980 QKADTIDFE
-1990 GLILYILQT
+1990 GLILYVLQT
-1999 LETFAYR
+1999 LETYAYR
-2006 QFDVVF
+2006 QFDVVI
-2012 DTTACQPS
+2012 DTTACQPF
-2020 NVTPSQWL
+2020 NVTPSLWL

-2039 LSNVVDVFF
+2039 LANVVNVFF
-2048 LNPNTTARVEL
+2048 VNPNTTASVEL
-2059 QFWSATTY
+2059 QFWSTSTY
-2067 SDSTL
+2067 SDSPL
-2072 KHELADRM
+2072 KHEIADRL
-2080 TSLQNVVHCSTL
+2080 TSLQNVVPCSTL
-2092 PEIEKWIEP
+2092 SEIEAWIEP
-2101 RNLVLDQ
+2101 RNLDLDKA
-2108 TTMSILGSSAEVRF
+2108 TVSILGSPAEVRF

-2127 VWYYRTLTPVTFRIG
+2127 VWYYRSLTPVAFLIG
-2142 GEYLQITGL
+2142 GEYLQIKSL
-2151 KKQEWLPNVP
+2151 KQQDWLPNVP
-2161 VQLNDVFHLSDID
+2161 VRLNDVFHLSDID

-2191 CRNGSM
+2191 CRNGSI

-2205 RSDVVQALRQAKA
+2205 RSEVVQALRQAKA

-2225 NNAVDRVLRPNDVP
+2225 SNAVDRVLRPNDVP

-2246 MLNITSNDSALR
+2246 MLNITSSDSALR

-2282 LLSSRGL
+2282 LLSSGGL
-2289 ALPAN
+2289 ALPSN

-2303 KDFAVAAPGVTLE
+2303 KDFAVAAQGVTLE

-2325 ERAAPSQKTVCLHY
+2325 ERAAPSQKTVCLYY

-2367 ILNQLISITTK
+2367 ILNQLINITTK
-2378 QPDMYAI
+2378 QPDMYGI

-2400 IPTFLDVFAE
+2400 IPTFLDVFTE

-2440 LLSRLRKVIA
+2440 LLSRLRKVVA

-2479 LSFTNRVEAL
+2479 LSFTNRVETL

-2495 LHIILLLAG
+2495 LHVILLLAG
-2504 NGVDATRHSIYG
+2504 NGVNATRQSIYG

-2532 ARKPDEATPRSA
+2532 ARKPEEAMPRSA

-2551 VLLEK
+2551 VLLEQ

-2568 PVASQGS
+2568 PTAASQGS

-2589 ETPDNASIERLA
+2589 DTPDNASIERLA
-2601 TLMYEVAD
+2601 TLMYEIAD
-2609 VAAPNVDAANSWRAR
+2609 VAAPNADAANSWRAR

-2727 VELMHSTVQSI
+2727 VELMHATVVSI
-2738 WERDIPAS
+2738 WERGMAAS
-2746 EGNDLIAYLLDA
+2746 EGNDLVGFLLDA
-2758 RFEFRELACKLDDE
+2758 RFEFRDLACKLDDE
-2772 TGVDFDIN
+2772 TGVDFEIN

-2791 GLRHPSTKEVT
+2791 GLRHPSTKEAT
-2802 TKLMQAMLHHCGI
+2802 TKLMRAMLHYCGV
-2815 DAQGERRSR
+2815 DGQGERRSQG
-2824 SGRISER
+2824 GRISER

-2840 PTATRP
+2840 PTATRA
-2846 EEFGHLLSM
+2846 EEFGQLLAL
-2855 AGVEASACEAAVE
+2855 AGVEASVCDSAVE

-2873 YKGLQE
+2873 YKGLKE
-2879 HLDVLNNR
+2879 YLDVPNNR

-2897 SLLQQAESDAERL
+2897 SLLQHAESDAERL
-2910 MLYSFLNEAAREVPA
+2910 LLYGYLNEAAREVPA

-2957 AQTAVSQPFFAA
+2957 AQTAVSQPFFAV
-2969 QARETQKRGGPNA
+2969 QARETAKRGGPTA

-2989 GSLLTCG
+2989 ASLLGCG
-2996 AFIPLMEGRRHVL
+2996 AFVPLIEGRRHHL
-3009 CKLSIQLV
+3009 CRLSIQLV
-3017 LGLTDVGTT
+3017 LGLTDVGTS

>member
-1 MPSSRD
+1 MANPFNTIPASF
-7 MTNSYSSLPTG
+7 G
-18 AAGSGSGSVSTHASL
+18 AGRSGSSSTHASMDGHTST
-33 EAAGSIP
+33 ASATGAS
-40 SPAAPTSSAAATT
+40 SSAAATT
-53 ASSIQTPDARRHAI
+53 ATSIQTPDTRRHGL
-67 GLINGESYSSSPS
+67 GLINGESYASSPS
-80 QTPSPSYHQYQSS
+80 QSSSPSYHQYQST
-93 RQAQSS
+93 RQAAGQ
-99 QQNPSYQQQSYHQY
+99 QY
-113 QQQPQPHH
+113 QQQQQQPQHH
-121 HHHHHAASI
+121 HYHHHAATHSI
-130 SSSSGFRHDS
+130 GSSSGFRHDS
-140 TDSGLTPTFS
+140 TDSALTPTFS
-150 SNTIMHSSPNPMG
+150 TSNIMHSSPNLINDPL
-163 DASESLSQPSHTST
+163 DPASQPNHATN
-177 AVPANASSNILIA
+177 AVAANASSQILIA

-207 LQLVEEDDLVRSCV
+207 LQLVEEDHLVRSCV
-221 VNLINLSWFQLG
+221 VNLINLSCFQLG
-233 IVVKELLGAIE
+233 VVVRELLGAIE
-244 VLVKQSS
+244 LLVKQAS
-251 QQRLEQQASIG
+251 QQHLEQQASIG
-262 ILHSQLFILKVLVSC
+262 MLHSQLFILKILVSC

-288 ANSPRPGLDPMP
+288 ARSPRPGLDPLSFTSN
-300 SSPNSNGSIDQTLAE
+300 SSNTNQDEFATSS
-315 SPSTSALGW
+315 STSATGW
-324 TDPSAMDDTQAKH
+324 TDPPAMDDTQAKH

-351 RDDVNFSSIHEGV
+351 REDVNFSSIHEGV
-364 EARSSSKNDPAASHG
+364 EARSSSKNDSSAAQG
-379 LSGRAAPSERS
+379 LSGRTAPSERP
-390 LRDLSLRDTTSS
+390 LRDLSLRETAANLSGSRTLGHSS
-402 FSSTKGFGHTSSR
+402 SK
-415 LGRDDGDPRED
+415 LGREEPDSRED
-426 GGLPGISD
+426 TGVPGVSD
-434 KFPEVF
+434 KFPETF

-446 LAASTSLYVLY
+446 LAASTSLFILY

-467 DTPPSIDHADLAS
+467 DTPPTIDHADLAK
-480 AAAAASPAASSYSH
+480 AASASPNAGFASA
-494 KPDGRDSKPDMTDI
+494 KPDAKEINPDLTDV

-515 ASSWSTTAFSQDVE
+515 SSSWTTTAFSQDVE

-567 LYYLSSTVEEA
+567 LYYLSSTIEEA

-594 ARLASMLQEV
+594 ARLAGMLQEV
-604 STSFPQLKRSAQSAI
+604 STSFPQLKRTAQYAI

-626 IWSWIQYHPTEFAN
+626 IWSWIQYHPSEFAN
-640 LATANRRFEGSPD
+640 LATSNRRFEGSPD
-653 VVFDQVYSLADSTKR
+653 VVFDQVYSLADTTKR
-668 KIAFWPMLTSL
+668 KIAFWPMLTLL

-710 GLRKSPRNTAL
+710 GLRKLPRNNAL
-721 IDVST
+721 IDAAT

-757 QERLFDPKRP
+757 KERLFDPTRPQRP
-767 LASGNKPIELMLM
+767 LAGSNRPIELMLM
-780 IDFFVALFRLDPQR
+780 IDFFASLFRLDPQR
-794 TIRELVPICMSE
+794 TIRELVPICMSD

-825 ERHRLPWA
+825 EKHRLPWA

-852 EMAYR
+852 ETTYR
-857 LPRFDNRETTRKRA
+857 LPRFVNREMARKRA
-871 ASRSVSSSHFRN
+871 ASHAASSSQFRN

-890 AVAAASVEE
+890 AAAAASIDE

-907 SIVQLWTLDVGA
+907 SIIQLYTLDVAA
-919 LAHGVDYDRPKD
+919 LAHGVDLDRPKD
-931 FSSLSGGGTPFDR
+931 FASISGGATIIDR
-944 ELILRNA
+944 EKVLRNS
-951 VPIDSL
+951 VSTDSL
-957 LAFTASLCSLFSTP
+957 LAFTASLCSLFATP
-971 PEFASYRK
+971 PEFASFREI
-979 SCAALLA
+979 CAALLA
-986 RVYHSGLLDPKL
+986 RIYHSGLLDPKL
-998 ADFCAH
+998 AEFCEH
-1004 QRHVGLSCL
+1004 QRHVGLSSL

-1018 IIAEQLMSC
+1018 IITEQLMSAD
-1027 ESSEM
+1027 SSEM

-1050 ISQEQDWN
+1050 ISQEQDWSS
-1058 NTVKEPFYPPGH
+1058 TVAAPYYPPEH
-1070 ERKLEYIW
+1070 ARRLEYVW
-1078 VQLVTLLMICSSDT
+1078 VQLVTLLMMCSSNT
-1092 EVCSRAMQCA
+1092 EVCSRAMQV
-1102 RGFAQLTV
+1102 GHGHAQLTV
-1110 AISDYYDPLSVEWLK
+1110 AISDYYDPLSNEWLK

-1213 ASAVITSEIEPS
+1213 ASVAITSDIEPS

-1232 FSDLDEQPAAL
+1232 FSDLDEKPAAL

-1294 DKETGYPKTSEMY
+1294 DKETGYPKTSDMY

-1316 VATMVLN
+1316 VATMVLQ
-1323 RLDEVKSSPS
+1323 RLNETKPSPA

-1342 MVLFV
+1342 MVLSV
-1347 EYANSLGRD
+1347 EYVNSLGRD

-1362 KTAMCQMCEALM
+1362 KTAMCQLCEAMM

-1400 SDGSEDGFHSNALDA
+1400 SDGSEDGFHSNTVDA
-1415 LDRLH
+1415 PDRLH

-1452 VEGAKTRHFAMYFG
+1452 VEGAKTRHFAVYFG

-1484 RARAL
+1484 RSRAL
-1489 NDAKS
+1489 NDAKL
-1494 LAGTKSNKAD
+1494 LAGAKSIKVD

-1549 FMQIMTNVLNQG
+1549 FMQITTNVLNQG
-1561 TAFDELERMG
+1561 TAFDELERIG

-1581 LVCQEDLQLALSICH
+1581 LVCQEDLQLALSICQ

-1655 ARTHGY
+1655 ARAHGY

-1690 VEPGGS
+1690 VESGGS
-1696 APKNQNALEEISQA
+1696 ALKNQNALEEIAQA

-1731 HIRTVLDARFPA
+1731 HIRNVLDARFPA

-1842 QPLGFGIHPNVYGI
+1842 QPLGFGIHPNVYGV
-1856 DERDQRMLHRFL
+1856 DDRDQRMLHRFL
-1868 FENVDKLGKS
+1868 FENVEKLGKS
-1878 LADRASS
+1878 LADRTS
-1885 KSTVAVDSSSVYNGE
+1885 KTSAAADRSFIYGD
-1900 AQQRRGEES
+1900 ES
-1909 KNVYDDLCDALAAAG
+1909 NNRQAGAAKYVYDDLCDALAAAG
-1924 EPKGED
+1924 EPKGDD
-1930 LSEPVFG
+1930 LPEPIFG

-1954 EDSYRSI
+1954 EESYRSI
-1961 FYEGPVSRAGRPVM
+1961 FYEGSTSRRGRPVL
-1975 YYAMR
+1975 YYAMH

-1999 LETFAYR
+1999 LESFAYR

-2012 DTTACQPS
+2012 DITACQPS
-2020 NVTPSQWL
+2020 SVTPSQWL

-2034 VPASI
+2034 IPASI
-2039 LSNVVDVFF
+2039 LANVVNVFF

-2059 QFWSATTY
+2059 QFWNNTTY

-2072 KHELADRM
+2072 KHEIADKM
-2080 TSLQNVVHCSTL
+2080 ISLQNVVSCSTL
-2092 PEIEKWIEP
+2092 PEIEMWIEP
-2101 RNLVLDQ
+2101 RNLALDQ

-2127 VWYYRTLTPVTFRIG
+2127 VWYYRTLTPVTFSIG

-2151 KKQEWLPNVP
+2151 KQQEWLPNVP
-2161 VQLNDVFHLSDID
+2161 VQLNDIFHLSDID

-2191 CRNGSM
+2191 CRNGSI

-2225 NNAVDRVLRPNDVP
+2225 NAVDRVLRPNDVP

-2246 MLNITSNDSALR
+2246 MLNITSNDSSLR

-2273 FGASSAKKR
+2273 FGASSAQKR

-2495 LHIILLLAG
+2495 LHVILLLAG
-2504 NGVDATRHSIYG
+2504 NGVDATRHAMYG

-2532 ARKPDEATPRSA
+2532 ARKPEEATPRSA
-2544 EAVAKLR
+2544 DEVAKLR
-2551 VLLEK
+2551 VLLEQ

-2568 PVASQGS
+2568 PVATQGS
-2575 SANAAFAASQEIVR
+2575 IANAAFATSQDIVR
-2589 ETPDNASIERLA
+2589 DTPDNALIERLA

-2727 VELMHSTVQSI
+2727 VELMHSTVQTI
-2738 WERDIPAS
+2738 WERDIAAS
-2746 EGNDLIAYLLDA
+2746 EGSDLITYLIDA

-2802 TKLMQAMLHHCGI
+2802 IKLMQAMLHHCGV

-2824 SGRISER
+2824 DGRISEK

-2846 EEFGHLLSM
+2846 EEFGHLLSL
-2855 AGVEASACEAAVE
+2855 AGVEPSLCEGAVE
-2868 ARRSG
+2868 SCRSG

-2879 HLDVLNNR
+2879 YLDELNNR

-2897 SLLQQAESDAERL
+2897 SLLQHAESDAERL
-2910 MLYSFLNEAAREVPA
+2910 MLYGFLNEAAREVPA

-2935 PSMKDIF
+2935 PSMKDVF
-2942 VNCSNGAIL
+2942 LNCSNGAIL

-2957 AQTAVSQPFFAA
+2957 AQTAVSQPLFAA
-2969 QARETQKRGGPNA
+2969 QARETAKRGGPTA

-2989 GSLLTCG
+2989 GSLLGCG
-2996 AFIPLMEGRRHVL
+2996 AFVPLMEGRRHVL

>member
-1 MPSSRD
+1 MSPFAA
-7 MTNSYSSLPTG
+7 LPTG
-18 AAGSGSGSVSTHASL
+18 AGGTGSRNGSVSTHASM
-33 EAAGSIP
+33 EA
-40 SPAAPTSSAAATT
+40 TNSAASHGGSTST
-53 ASSIQTPDARRHAI
+53 AAASTAPLMQTPDARRHGL
-67 GLINGESYSSSPS
+67 GLINGSEAHSSPVS
-80 QTPSPSYHQYQSS
+80 QSSAGLYHQFQSS
-93 RQAQSS
+93 RQVASPHQG
-99 QQNPSYQQQSYHQY
+99 QQYPQQSHHQY
-113 QQQPQPHH
+113 QQQQQQLHH
-121 HHHHHAASI
+121 HHHHHQHGASI
-130 SSSSGFRHDS
+130 SSSAGLRHDS

-150 SNTIMHSSPNPMG
+150 SNAIAYSSPNPTN
-163 DASESLSQPSHTST
+163 DALDSASLSAHTST
-177 AVPANASSNILIA
+177 AVSTNASSHVLIA

-207 LQLVEEDDLVRSCV
+207 LQVVEEDDLVRSCV
-221 VNLINLSWFQLG
+221 IHLINLSCFQLG

-244 VLVKQSS
+244 LLVKQSS

-277 LNHQWRIASGH
+277 LNHQWRIASGYT
-288 ANSPRPGLDPMP
+288 NSPLPELGPLP
-300 SSPNSNGSIDQTLAE
+300 SPVNTNGNMDDSLGQCT
-315 SPSTSALGW
+315 STSALGW
-324 TDPSAMDDTQAKH
+324 PDPPAMDDTQAKH

-351 RDDVNFSSIHEGV
+351 RDDVSFSSIHEGV
-364 EARSSSKNDPAASHG
+364 ESRPSSKNDPAASH
-379 LSGRAAPSERS
+379 SMSARAAPSERS
-390 LRDLSLRDTTSS
+390 LRDISLRDASSGFSTSKT
-402 FSSTKGFGHTSSR
+402 FSSQSGSR
-415 LGRDDGDPRED
+415 LARDDSDSRED
-426 GGLPGISD
+426 SSTASLGD

-446 LAASTSLYVLY
+446 LATSTSLHVLY

-467 DTPPSIDHADLAS
+467 DTPPCIDEPDMLN
-480 AAAAASPAASSYSH
+480 AAAASPAASALQ
-494 KPDGRDSKPDMTDI
+494 GNRAEMTEL
-508 SSSARFN
+508 SSSAKFN
-515 ASSWSTTAFSQDVE
+515 ASSWTTTAFSQDVE
-529 GFDVPNHLQ
+529 GSDIPSHLQ

-567 LYYLSSTVEEA
+567 LYYLSSTIEEA

-584 RLLECSNFQR
+584 RLLECSNFER
-594 ARLASMLQEV
+594 SRLASMLQEV
-604 STSFPQLKRSAQSAI
+604 GTSFPQLKRSAQYAV
-619 ALVLRRA
+619 ALTLRRA
-626 IWSWIQYHPTEFAN
+626 IWSWIQYHPTEFAS
-640 LATANRRFEGSPD
+640 LAAANRRFEGSPD
-653 VVFDQVYSLADSTKR
+653 LVFDQVYTLADTTKR

-710 GLRKSPRNTAL
+710 GLRRPPRNTAL
-721 IDVST
+721 VDVAT
-726 LCCVDLFK
+726 LCCIDLFK

-757 QERLFDPKRP
+757 KERLFDPKRP

-780 IDFFVALFRLDPQR
+780 VDFFAALFRLDPQR
-794 TIRELVPICMSE
+794 AIRELVPVCMAE

-825 ERHRLPWA
+825 ERQRLPWA

-841 HISRPLRAFFR
+841 HTSPQLRAFFR
-852 EMAYR
+852 ETTYR
-857 LPRFDNRETTRKRA
+857 LPRFDNREAARKRA
-871 ASRSVSSSHFRN
+871 ASRSASASHFRH
-883 VSLSGSA
+883 VSLSVSA
-890 AVAAASVEE
+890 ATAASSVEE

-907 SIVQLWTLDVGA
+907 SILQLWTLDVAA
-919 LAHGVDYDRPKD
+919 LTQGLDLTQPNAL
-931 FSSLSGGGTPFDR
+931 SSLSGGIVPFDR
-944 ELILRNA
+944 ETILRNA
-951 VPIDSL
+951 VPIDSML
-957 LAFTASLCSLFSTP
+957 GFTISVCSLFSTP
-971 PEFASYRK
+971 PEFATYRM

-986 RVYHSGLLDPKL
+986 RVYHCGLLDPKF
-998 ADFCAH
+998 AEFCDH
-1004 QRHVGLSCL
+1004 QCRVSLSCL
-1013 PFFFT
+1013 PFFFN
-1018 IIAEQLMSC
+1018 IITEQLMS
-1027 ESSEM
+1027 SDASEM

-1044 QRRGFF
+1044 LRRTFF
-1050 ISQEQDWN
+1050 IGKDSDWTD
-1058 NTVKEPFYPPGH
+1058 TVKASVYPPEN

-1078 VQLVTLLMICSSDT
+1078 VQLVTLVMICSSDT

-1102 RGFAQLTV
+1102 RDYAKLT
-1110 AISDYYDPLSVEWLK
+1110 ASITDYYDSLPDEWIR
-1125 LYTDLADP
+1125 LYTDLSDP
-1133 SFLHTGRIA
+1133 NVLHTGRIA

-1149 LLRDIEA
+1149 LLRDIES

-1168 YSRWANLTQLVARPI
+1168 YSRWSSLTPLVARPV
-1183 AEDTLTAQDKAAQ
+1183 ADDTLPAQDKAGQ

-1208 GACFS
+1208 GACFL
-1213 ASAVITSEIEPS
+1213 ASTAISSEIEPLV
-1225 IAEILPQ
+1225 AKILPQ
-1232 FSDLDEQPAAL
+1232 FSDLEQQPAML
-1243 IERFVQEMVDL
+1243 VEQFVQEMVDL

-1272 DLGPR
+1272 DLSPR
-1277 LIGILFRQ
+1277 LVGILFRQ

-1294 DKETGYPKTSEMY
+1294 DKETGYPKTNEMY

-1316 VATMVLN
+1316 VATMVLA
-1323 RLDEVKSSPS
+1323 RLDEVKTSSS

-1380 CFSNELRVRNRLFQ
+1380 SFSNELRVRNRLFQ

-1400 SDGSEDGFHSNALDA
+1400 SDGTEDGSHSTSLDA

-1452 VEGAKTRHFAMYFG
+1452 VERAKTRHFAMYFG
-1466 YFIKI
+1466 YFIQI
-1471 LNRTRHSETAAAA
+1471 LNRARHSETKAST

-1489 NDAKS
+1489 TEPKP
-1494 LAGTKSNKAD
+1494 LATTKSSKIDA
-1504 SGRDYAPLRE
+1504 GRDFAPLRE

-1549 FMQIMTNVLNQG
+1549 FMQIMTNVLDQG

-1571 GARKS
+1571 GARQS
-1576 NRLVD
+1576 TRLVD
-1581 LVCQEDLQLALSICH
+1581 LVCQENLQLALSICQ
-1596 VCPGRDVE
+1596 VCPSRDLE

-1643 SNSFCTTLLSTF
+1643 SNSFGTTLLSTF
-1655 ARTHGY
+1655 TRTHGY
-1661 DYLRSIMAPLITEF
+1661 DYLRSIIAPLIAEF

-1696 APKNQNALEEISQA
+1696 ALKNQSALEEIAQS
-1710 FIDAICSSA
+1710 FVDAICSSA
-1719 HRVPAVL
+1719 HRVPAVM

-1731 HIRTVLDARFPA
+1731 HIRNVLDTRFPA
-1743 SRYQGVGGLMFLR
+1743 SRYQGVGGLIFLR
-1756 FISPAVVSPHMID
+1756 FISPAVVSPHLID

-1827 VSDARTDPDRLYAAD
+1827 VSDARTDPDRLDAAD
-1842 QPLGFGIHPNVYGI
+1842 QPLELGIHPNVYGI
-1856 DERDQRMLHRFL
+1856 DERDQKMLHKFL
-1868 FENVDKLGKS
+1868 FENVDKLGQN
-1878 LADRASS
+1878 LADRAS
-1885 KSTVAVDSSSVYNGE
+1885 KRTTAVDVASFENDKTL
-1900 AQQRRGEES
+1900 QRRSEEA
-1909 KNVYDDLCDALAAAG
+1909 KHVYDDLCDALAIEG
-1924 EPKGED
+1924 EPKGD
-1930 LSEPVFG
+1930 DVPEPSFG

-1954 EDSYRSI
+1954 EGSYRSI
-1961 FYEGPVSRAGRPVM
+1961 FYEGPASRAGRPVL
-1975 YYAMR
+1975 YYSVHK
-1980 NQKADTIDFE
+1980 QKADTVDFE
-1990 GLILYILQT
+1990 GLILYVLQT

-2006 QFDVVF
+2006 QFDVVI
-2012 DTTACQPS
+2012 DTTACQPF

-2039 LSNVVDVFF
+2039 LANVVNVLFV
-2048 LNPNTTARVEL
+2048 NPNTTACVEL
-2059 QFWSATTY
+2059 QFWSASTY
-2067 SDSTL
+2067 NDSPL
-2072 KHELADRM
+2072 KLEFADRL
-2080 TSLQNVVHCSTL
+2080 TSLQNVVPCSTL
-2092 PEIEKWIEP
+2092 SEIESWIEP
-2101 RNLVLDQ
+2101 RNLALDKA
-2108 TTMSILGSSAEVRF
+2108 TVTILGSPAEVRF
-2122 DQITM
+2122 DQITL
-2127 VWYYRTLTPVTFRIG
+2127 VWYYRSLTPVTFLIG
-2142 GEYLQITGL
+2142 GEYLQIKGL
-2151 KKQEWLPNVP
+2151 KQQDWLPNVP
-2161 VQLNDVFHLSDID
+2161 VRLNDVFHLSDID

-2183 DDNTFFLS
+2183 DDNTFFIS
-2191 CRNGSM
+2191 CRNGSI
-2197 NFVFNSRE
+2197 NFVFNCRE
-2205 RSDVVQALRQAKA
+2205 RSEVVQALRQAKA

-2225 NNAVDRVLRPNDVP
+2225 SNAVDRVLRPKAVP

-2400 IPTFLDVFAE
+2400 IPTFLDVFTE

-2440 LLSRLRKVIA
+2440 LLSRLRKVVA

-2456 VVSQLHLNAS
+2456 IVSQLHLTAS

-2479 LSFTNRVEAL
+2479 LSFTNRVETL

-2495 LHIILLLAG
+2495 MHVILLLAG
-2504 NGVDATRHSIYG
+2504 NGVDATRQSIYG

-2532 ARKPDEATPRSA
+2532 ARKPEEAMPRSA
-2544 EAVAKLR
+2544 EAVAELG
-2551 VLLEK
+2551 VLLEQ

-2568 PVASQGS
+2568 PTASSQGG

-2589 ETPDNASIERLA
+2589 DTPDNASIERLA
-2601 TLMYEVAD
+2601 TLMYEIAD
-2609 VAAPNVDAANSWRAR
+2609 VAAPNTDAANSWRAR

-2675 ASSSSDMPMIS
+2675 ASSNSDMPMIS

-2696 ILPTRSRYLPQM
+2696 ILPPRSRYLPQM

-2727 VELMHSTVQSI
+2727 VELMHATVTSL
-2738 WERDIPAS
+2738 WEHGMAAR
-2746 EGNDLIAYLLDA
+2746 EGNDLVGFLLDA
-2758 RFEFRELACKLDDE
+2758 RFEFRDLACKLDDE
-2772 TGVDFDIN
+2772 TGVDFEIN

-2791 GLRHPSTKEVT
+2791 GLRHPSTKEAT
-2802 TKLMQAMLHHCGI
+2802 TKLMRAMLQYCGV
-2815 DAQGERRSR
+2815 DGQGERRSQG
-2824 SGRISER
+2824 GRISER

-2840 PTATRP
+2840 PTATRA
-2846 EEFGHLLSM
+2846 EEFGQLLAL
-2855 AGVEASACEAAVE
+2855 AGVDASVCNSAVE

-2873 YKGLQE
+2873 YKGLRD

-2897 SLLQQAESDAERL
+2897 SLLQHAESDAERL
-2910 MLYSFLNEAAREVPA
+2910 LLYGFLNEAAREVPA

-2969 QARETQKRGGPNA
+2969 QARETAKRGGPTA

-2989 GSLLTCG
+2989 ASLLGCG
-2996 AFIPLMEGRRHVL
+2996 AFVPLMEGRRHVL

-3017 LGLTDVGTT
+3017 LGLTDVGTS